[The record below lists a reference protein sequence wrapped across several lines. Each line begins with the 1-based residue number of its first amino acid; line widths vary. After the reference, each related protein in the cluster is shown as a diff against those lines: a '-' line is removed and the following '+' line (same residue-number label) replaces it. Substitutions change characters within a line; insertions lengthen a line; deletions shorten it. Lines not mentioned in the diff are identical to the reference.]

1 MAEAFELYAS
11 FKIDTSGYTQDL
23 NKIRQEMEQFQQE
36 LNSLAIHPT
45 FDGGRFRSEL
55 QQAQQQSTQA
65 TEEIQRLQ
73 QQIQSL
79 QEAADGG
86 GSGDSGGGVLS
97 GFLNRLDVIGDIASG
112 QFLANMAV
120 NGINSIID
128 GVTGSID
135 ESIGLASDL
144 VETQNVVDVTFEDS
158 ASTINKWAQEALNAY
173 GITETKAK
181 QYSSTLGAMLKSMGI
196 ADDKV
201 LQMSMDMAGLAADM
215 ASFYNLDHDTAF
227 EKIRSGISGENEPLK
242 ALGIN
247 MSVANL
253 NAFALEKGMNKA
265 FDKMS
270 QAEQAT
276 LRYQYLLEATKDAQ
290 GDFARTGDSF
300 SNEMRKLQTN
310 LDRIKTEFGKGLLGV
325 VTPAISLLN
334 NVLSDKSYQ
343 YTTAEKIMQER
354 DESIY
359 DAKATYAQS
368 LTIVNSMRNME
379 QESGKAVKAT
389 KAWQEALENLK
400 NVMPGLSQYVDLT
413 SDAIMGNTERI
424 KQYVDTVNGVSLYG
438 AHDTAVTDAQAAVDE
453 TEKQLES
460 LYARRDYLNSLI
472 GGSNAEE
479 VKAAYQD
486 AAESAYSSFVST
498 MSDISDYTFADT
510 LEGFMREAPDGSSQY
525 NDIIRARNG
534 FYSEFH
540 HTFTDL
546 QEDAWEMLTDAM
558 NLQSSDSS
566 AAAGELED
574 VNRQIEETNDKLNEN
589 QTALA
594 RATAEWEAYKRAH
607 PEAEK
612 QVKFNEAIEDE
623 KKALED
629 LKSTVKDV
637 YTYQEDAL
645 KKAQEA
651 YKGVA
656 SGMGYMVTH
665 TQEEMKKLLDTDYSK
680 ENVLSWYGTNAD
692 ALHAYNDALQQAEA
706 SGVDVGIL
714 SGLTTYS
721 RDNDAYL
728 SRLLNL
734 TPEEIKQLNADY
746 QRARDEENAM
756 AETKTRY
763 TLANDETYQSMLST
777 MEKALEA
784 FDQKDA
790 ITAYMA
796 ENDSAF
802 LAGID
807 DIRKTLETEIPGINA
822 LLEQLGLKQIDYE
835 LKDKPWISDF
845 FVRGDADQREE
856 DIAHEK
862 AAPTLKEQAQARR
875 AREQARARS
884 GYADMI
890 EDGLMPD
897 DIKARAQRWNRL
909 VEMKTQEMNDIVD
922 ILEQR
927 MEENQ
932 RQREAEEAEQWN
944 NRATK
949 DMPPLYMMDTIIAN
963 AAHPK
968 FVPNTYIGAPSSE
981 QQEKT
986 TGGNF
991 FSAIESAIDAAK
1003 EIESRT
1009 IQEDFVTQS
1018 IFNALGEMMENY
1030 KESLRNNS
1038 APNIFSNSDGVLFV
1052 QVTNPGEIANAVSG
1066 LPPTTINNTFS
1077 VDGKTVATAVAP
1089 IVNKIIGRGI
1099 RGNLM
1104 EVAR

>member
-11 FKIDTSGYTQDL
+11 FKIDTSGYTQEL

-45 FDGGRFRSEL
+45 FDGGLFRTEL

-79 QEAADGG
+79 QEAADGDSG
-86 GSGDSGGGVLS
+86 GSGGGVLS
-97 GFLNRLDVIGDIASG
+97 GFLSRLDVIGDIASG

-128 GVTGSID
+128 GITGSID

-196 ADDKV
+196 ADDQV

-354 DESIY
+354 DDAIY

-413 SDAIMGNTERI
+413 SDAIMGNTDRI

-472 GGSNAEE
+472 VGSNAEE
-479 VKAAYQD
+479 VKAAYHD
-486 AAESAYSSFVST
+486 VVENAYQSFVRT
-498 MSDISDYTFADT
+498 MAGTNANYTFANTFD
-510 LEGFMREAPDGSSQY
+510 EFFASQY
-525 NDIIRARNG
+525 DEVDRAIRGVGDSSINLFDFGDMQAAAW
-534 FYSEFH
+534 SKLTEAMSLQ
-540 HTFTDL
+540 TF
-546 QEDAWEMLTDAM
+546 
-558 NLQSSDSS
+558 DSS

-594 RATAEWEAYKRAH
+594 RAIAEWEAYKRAH

-612 QVKFNEAIEDE
+612 QVKFNEAVEDE

-629 LKSTVKDV
+629 LKTALKDV
-637 YTYQEDAL
+637 DTYRADTL

-706 SGVDVGIL
+706 AGVDVGIL

-807 DIRKTLETEIPGINA
+807 DIRKTLEEEIPGINA
-822 LLEQLGLKQIDYE
+822 LLEQLGFKQIDYE

-862 AAPTLKEQAQARR
+862 TAPTLKEQAQARR

-963 AAHPK
+963 AARPK

-986 TGGNF
+986 TGGNV

-1018 IFNALGEMMENY
+1018 IFNALGKMMENY
-1030 KESLRNNS
+1030 KESLKNNS

-1052 QVTNPGEIANAVSG
+1052 QVKNPDEIANAVSG

>member
-11 FKIDTSGYTQDL
+11 FKIDTSGYTQEL

-36 LNSLAIHPT
+36 LNSFAVHPT
-45 FDGGRFRSEL
+45 FDGGRFRTEL

-79 QEAADGG
+79 QEAADGDSG
-86 GSGDSGGGVLS
+86 GSGGGVLS
-97 GFLNRLDVIGDIASG
+97 GFLSRLDVIGDIASG

-128 GVTGSID
+128 GITGSID

-196 ADDKV
+196 ADDQV

-227 EKIRSGISGENEPLK
+227 EKIRSGISGETEPLK

-343 YTTAEKIMQER
+343 YKDAEKIYTER
-354 DESIY
+354 NQALF
-359 DAKATYAQS
+359 DAQATYAES
-368 LTIVNSMRNME
+368 MTIVNAMRNME
-379 QESGKAVKAT
+379 DESGEAIKST
-389 KAWQEALENLK
+389 DAWRLAIEELI
-400 NVMPGLSQYVDLT
+400 NVMPGLAQYVDLT
-413 SDAIMGNTERI
+413 SDAIIGNTESI
-424 KQYVDTVNGVSLYG
+424 NQYVDAVNGVSQYA
-438 AHDTAVTDAQAAVDE
+438 AHENAVNDAAALVDAD
-453 TEKQLES
+453 KQELAKLNAYNQYLQSIIDSAES
-460 LYARRDYLNSLI
+460 GTI
-472 GGSNAEE
+472 KAER
-479 VKAAYQD
+479 KAAL
-486 AAESAYSSFVST
+486 ERAYEYFKST
-498 MSDISDYTFADT
+498 VPNLAFADT
-510 LEGFMREAPDGSSQY
+510 WEEFTKSSPGNPSQY
-525 NDIIRARNG
+525 TQQQNVQKGLKREYGYYQLTGTAADAWNQLMEAEEAYNNPSAYYIAQQQENQKQIEA
-534 FYSEFH
+534 
-540 HTFTDL
+540 TTQKL
-546 QEDAWEMLTDAM
+546 QEDTKAY
-558 NLQSSDSS
+558 
-566 AAAGELED
+566 
-574 VNRQIEETNDKLNEN
+574 ND
-589 QTALA
+589 
-594 RATAEWEAYKRAH
+594 ATAAQNDFVESN
-607 PEAEK
+607 EK
-612 QVKFNEAIEDE
+612 AKKQYDFDKAVKDE

-629 LKSTVKDV
+629 LKTALKDV
-637 YTYQEDAL
+637 ETYRADTL

-706 SGVDVGIL
+706 AGVDVGIL

-728 SRLLNL
+728 TRLLNL

-763 TLANDETYQSMLST
+763 TLADDETYQAMLETVQKS
-777 MEKALEA
+777 LEA
-784 FDQKDA
+784 FQQA
-790 ITAYMA
+790 ETITAYME
-796 ENDSAF
+796 ENDSAL

-807 DIRKTLETEIPGINA
+807 KMKETLESELPGINA
-822 LLEQLGLKQIDYE
+822 LLEKYGFGVQLSDLTPKYRTDYSTNETHYDFLGDISTGKGRAADAPLAVGGHLVEYWAPNPETNPQELADVLAALEAKQKENQKVREGNGYWDKVQEAADKAYE
-835 LKDKPWISDF
+835 NRKQVAKNLTFI
-845 FVRGDADQREE
+845 REMHTTFE
-856 DIAHEK
+856 TMQENYLTA
-862 AAPTLKEQAQARR
+862 LKE
-875 AREQARARS
+875 
-884 GYADMI
+884 
-890 EDGLMPD
+890 
-897 DIKARAQRWNRL
+897 
-909 VEMKTQEMNDIVD
+909 
-922 ILEQR
+922 
-927 MEENQ
+927 
-932 RQREAEEAEQWN
+932 
-944 NRATK
+944 
-949 DMPPLYMMDTIIAN
+949 
-963 AAHPK
+963 
-968 FVPNTYIGAPSSE
+968 
-981 QQEKT
+981 
-986 TGGNF
+986 
-991 FSAIESAIDAAK
+991 
-1003 EIESRT
+1003 RT
-1009 IQEDFVTQS
+1009 
-1018 IFNALGEMMENY
+1018 
-1030 KESLRNNS
+1030 
-1038 APNIFSNSDGVLFV
+1038 APNITNNENGVLW
-1052 QVTNPGEIANAVSG
+1052 TRIENPADIAKAVSG
-1066 LPPTTINNTFS
+1066 LPPMTIQNNFS
-1077 VDGKTVATAVAP
+1077 VDGKMIATAIAP
-1089 IVNKIIGRGI
+1089 YVNSAIGGTI
-1099 RGNLM
+1099 RSNLM
-1104 EVAR
+1104 FTKWGD

>member
-1 MAEAFELYAS
+1 
-11 FKIDTSGYTQDL
+11 
-23 NKIRQEMEQFQQE
+23 
-36 LNSLAIHPT
+36 
-45 FDGGRFRSEL
+45 
-55 QQAQQQSTQA
+55 
-65 TEEIQRLQ
+65 
-73 QQIQSL
+73 
-79 QEAADGG
+79 
-86 GSGDSGGGVLS
+86 
-97 GFLNRLDVIGDIASG
+97 
-112 QFLANMAV
+112 
-120 NGINSIID
+120 
-128 GVTGSID
+128 
-135 ESIGLASDL
+135 
-144 VETQNVVDVTFEDS
+144 
-158 ASTINKWAQEALNAY
+158 
-173 GITETKAK
+173 
-181 QYSSTLGAMLKSMGI
+181 
-196 ADDKV
+196 
-201 LQMSMDMAGLAADM
+201 
-215 ASFYNLDHDTAF
+215 
-227 EKIRSGISGENEPLK
+227 
-242 ALGIN
+242 

-379 QESGKAVKAT
+379 QESGEAVKAT

-472 GGSNAEE
+472 VGSNTEE
-479 VKAAYQD
+479 VKSAYHDVVENAYQ
-486 AAESAYSSFVST
+486 SFVRT
-498 MSDISDYTFADT
+498 MAGTNANYTFANTFD
-510 LEGFMREAPDGSSQY
+510 EFFASQY
-525 NDIIRARNG
+525 DEVDKAIRGVGDSSINLFDFGDMQAAAW
-534 FYSEFH
+534 SKLTEAMSLQ
-540 HTFTDL
+540 TF
-546 QEDAWEMLTDAM
+546 
-558 NLQSSDSS
+558 DSS
-566 AAAGELED
+566 AAAGELEE

-607 PEAEK
+607 PEAEE

-645 KKAQEA
+645 KKMQKS

-656 SGMGYMVTH
+656 SGFGFMVKH
-665 TQEEMKKLLDTDYSK
+665 TRDEMQELL
-680 ENVLSWYGTNAD
+680 N
-692 ALHAYNDALQQAEA
+692 
-706 SGVDVGIL
+706 
-714 SGLTTYS
+714 TTYS
-721 RDNDAYL
+721 EENVMGWWEQNANVLEEYNAQLREARDAGLDTGIIEGLLTYSTENEATLARYLDMARNNPDA
-728 SRLLNL
+728 
-734 TPEEIKQLNADY
+734 IAALNAKY
-746 QRARDEENAM
+746 ARVRAAENDSA
-756 AETKTRY
+756 AFATEI

-784 FDQKDA
+784 FDQKDEIA
-790 ITAYMA
+790 AYMA
-796 ENDSAF
+796 ENNNSL

-807 DIRKTLETEIPGINA
+807 KMRKTLEAEIPRINA
-822 LLEQLGLKQIDYE
+822 LLEQLWFKQIDYKI
-835 LKDKPWISDF
+835 KDKPWVHDYGGA
-845 FVRGDADQREE
+845 RAGYADLFADVAKDKNAFNKDE
-856 DIAHEK
+856 AK
-862 AAPTLKEQAQARR
+862 ALHAIK
-875 AREQARARS
+875 ARARS

-932 RQREAEEAEQWN
+932 RQLEAEEAEQWN

-968 FVPNTYIGAPSSE
+968 FVPNTYIGTPSSE

-986 TGGNF
+986 TGGNV

-1052 QVTNPGEIANAVSG
+1052 QVTNPDEIANAVSG

-1077 VDGKTVATAVAP
+1077 VDGKTVATEVAP

>member
-1 MAEAFELYAS
+1 
-11 FKIDTSGYTQDL
+11 
-23 NKIRQEMEQFQQE
+23 
-36 LNSLAIHPT
+36 
-45 FDGGRFRSEL
+45 
-55 QQAQQQSTQA
+55 
-65 TEEIQRLQ
+65 
-73 QQIQSL
+73 
-79 QEAADGG
+79 
-86 GSGDSGGGVLS
+86 
-97 GFLNRLDVIGDIASG
+97 
-112 QFLANMAV
+112 
-120 NGINSIID
+120 
-128 GVTGSID
+128 
-135 ESIGLASDL
+135 
-144 VETQNVVDVTFEDS
+144 
-158 ASTINKWAQEALNAY
+158 
-173 GITETKAK
+173 
-181 QYSSTLGAMLKSMGI
+181 
-196 ADDKV
+196 
-201 LQMSMDMAGLAADM
+201 
-215 ASFYNLDHDTAF
+215 
-227 EKIRSGISGENEPLK
+227 
-242 ALGIN
+242 

-379 QESGKAVKAT
+379 QESGEAVKAT

-472 GGSNAEE
+472 VGSNAEE
-479 VKAAYQD
+479 VKAAYHD
-486 AAESAYSSFVST
+486 VVENAYQSFVRT
-498 MSDISDYTFADT
+498 MAGTNANYTFANTFD
-510 LEGFMREAPDGSSQY
+510 EFFASQY
-525 NDIIRARNG
+525 DEVDRAIRGVGDSSINLFDFGDMQAAAW
-534 FYSEFH
+534 SKLTEAMSLQ
-540 HTFTDL
+540 TF
-546 QEDAWEMLTDAM
+546 
-558 NLQSSDSS
+558 DSS

-574 VNRQIEETNDKLNEN
+574 VNRQIEETNDKLSEN

-607 PEAEK
+607 PEAEE

-623 KKALED
+623 KKALDD
-629 LKSTVKDV
+629 LKTALKDV
-637 YTYQEDAL
+637 DTYRADTL

-763 TLANDETYQSMLST
+763 TLADDETYQAMLETVQKS
-777 MEKALEA
+777 LEA
-784 FDQKDA
+784 FDQKDE

-796 ENDSAF
+796 ENNSAF

-807 DIRKTLETEIPGINA
+807 DMKQTLVKEIPQINA
-822 LLEQLGLKQIDYE
+822 LLKILGFNNKIETKIHEWTTDFSQNETPYDFLGDISTGKGRAANVPLAVGGHLMEYWAPNPETNPQELADVLAALEAKQKENQKVREGNGFWDKAQEAADKAYE
-835 LKDKPWISDF
+835 NRKQVAENLTFI
-845 FVRGDADQREE
+845 REMHTTFE
-856 DIAHEK
+856 TMQENYLTA
-862 AAPTLKEQAQARR
+862 LKER
-875 AREQARARS
+875 
-884 GYADMI
+884 
-890 EDGLMPD
+890 
-897 DIKARAQRWNRL
+897 K
-909 VEMKTQEMNDIVD
+909 
-922 ILEQR
+922 
-927 MEENQ
+927 
-932 RQREAEEAEQWN
+932 
-944 NRATK
+944 
-949 DMPPLYMMDTIIAN
+949 
-963 AAHPK
+963 
-968 FVPNTYIGAPSSE
+968 
-981 QQEKT
+981 
-986 TGGNF
+986 
-991 FSAIESAIDAAK
+991 
-1003 EIESRT
+1003 
-1009 IQEDFVTQS
+1009 
-1018 IFNALGEMMENY
+1018 
-1030 KESLRNNS
+1030 
-1038 APNIFSNSDGVLFV
+1038 APNITNNENGVLWV
-1052 QVTNPGEIANAVSG
+1052 RIENPADVAKAVSG
-1066 LPPTTINNTFS
+1066 LPPTTIQNNFS
-1077 VDGKTVATAVAP
+1077 VDGKMIATAIAP
-1089 IVNKIIGRGI
+1089 YVNSAIGGTI
-1099 RGNLM
+1099 RSNLM
-1104 EVAR
+1104 FTKWGD

>member
-1 MAEAFELYAS
+1 
-11 FKIDTSGYTQDL
+11 
-23 NKIRQEMEQFQQE
+23 
-36 LNSLAIHPT
+36 
-45 FDGGRFRSEL
+45 
-55 QQAQQQSTQA
+55 
-65 TEEIQRLQ
+65 
-73 QQIQSL
+73 
-79 QEAADGG
+79 
-86 GSGDSGGGVLS
+86 
-97 GFLNRLDVIGDIASG
+97 
-112 QFLANMAV
+112 
-120 NGINSIID
+120 
-128 GVTGSID
+128 
-135 ESIGLASDL
+135 
-144 VETQNVVDVTFEDS
+144 
-158 ASTINKWAQEALNAY
+158 
-173 GITETKAK
+173 
-181 QYSSTLGAMLKSMGI
+181 
-196 ADDKV
+196 
-201 LQMSMDMAGLAADM
+201 
-215 ASFYNLDHDTAF
+215 
-227 EKIRSGISGENEPLK
+227 
-242 ALGIN
+242 

-354 DESIY
+354 DDAIY

-368 LTIVNSMRNME
+368 LTIVNSMRSME
-379 QESGKAVKAT
+379 QESGEAVKAT

-413 SDAIMGNTERI
+413 SDAIKGNTEKI

-472 GGSNAEE
+472 AGSNAEE
-479 VKAAYQD
+479 VKAAYHD
-486 AAESAYSSFVST
+486 VVESAYQSFVRT
-498 MSDISDYTFADT
+498 MAGTNANYTFANTFD
-510 LEGFMREAPDGSSQY
+510 EFFASQY
-525 NDIIRARNG
+525 DEVDRAIRG
-534 FYSEFH
+534 VG
-540 HTFTDL
+540 
-546 QEDAWEMLTDAM
+546 
-558 NLQSSDSS
+558 DSS
-566 AAAGELED
+566 INLFDFGDMQAAAWSKLTEAMSLQTFDSSSAAGELED
-574 VNRQIEETNDKLNEN
+574 VNRQIEETNDKLSEN

-607 PEAEK
+607 PEAEE
-612 QVKFNEAIEDE
+612 QVKFNGAIEDE

-629 LKSTVKDV
+629 LKTAMKDV
-637 YTYQEDAL
+637 DTYRADTL

-706 SGVDVGIL
+706 AGVDVGIL

-756 AETKTRY
+756 AETKTR
-763 TLANDETYQSMLST
+763 LALADDETYQAMLKTVQKS
-777 MEKALEA
+777 LEA
-784 FDQKDA
+784 FEQKDA
-790 ITAYMA
+790 IAAYMA
-796 ENDSAF
+796 ENKNAF

-807 DIRKTLETEIPGINA
+807 ELKKALEEELPGINE
-822 LLEQLGLKQIDYE
+822 LLEKYGFVKIKNDFE
-835 LKDKPWISDF
+835 KKPWVHDF
-845 FVRGDADQREE
+845 GGAREGYADMF
-856 DIAHEK
+856 DDVANDK
-862 AAPTLKEQAQARR
+862 NAFSKEQAKALHAIEARS
-875 AREQARARS
+875 RS

-909 VEMKTQEMNDIVD
+909 VEMKTQEMNDIVG

-932 RQREAEEAEQWN
+932 RQRGEEEAA
-944 NRATK
+944 R
-949 DMPPLYMMDTIIAN
+949 
-963 AAHPK
+963 
-968 FVPNTYIGAPSSE
+968 
-981 QQEKT
+981 
-986 TGGNF
+986 
-991 FSAIESAIDAAK
+991 AAK
-1003 EIESRT
+1003 EAR
-1009 IQEDFVTQS
+1009 D
-1018 IFNALGEMMENY
+1018 NALPKTWSDLSPIISTDEFKNA
-1030 KESLRNNS
+1030 ESYEPVSNEKT
-1038 APNIFSNSDGVLFV
+1038 NIFAVPKTNKQEGSHFETFDEYRTRTMLDNSRVMQD
-1052 QVTNPGEIANAVSG
+1052 
-1066 LPPTTINNTFS
+1066 TINSMVETFKMTTQQSQTTQEVTISNPQDLAAYLQQPVTVVNNFS
-1077 VDGKTVATAVAP
+1077 VDGTSVATVIAP
-1089 IVNKIIGRGI
+1089 IVNKTIGRGI

>member
-1 MAEAFELYAS
+1 
-11 FKIDTSGYTQDL
+11 
-23 NKIRQEMEQFQQE
+23 
-36 LNSLAIHPT
+36 
-45 FDGGRFRSEL
+45 
-55 QQAQQQSTQA
+55 
-65 TEEIQRLQ
+65 
-73 QQIQSL
+73 
-79 QEAADGG
+79 
-86 GSGDSGGGVLS
+86 
-97 GFLNRLDVIGDIASG
+97 
-112 QFLANMAV
+112 
-120 NGINSIID
+120 
-128 GVTGSID
+128 
-135 ESIGLASDL
+135 
-144 VETQNVVDVTFEDS
+144 
-158 ASTINKWAQEALNAY
+158 
-173 GITETKAK
+173 
-181 QYSSTLGAMLKSMGI
+181 
-196 ADDKV
+196 
-201 LQMSMDMAGLAADM
+201 
-215 ASFYNLDHDTAF
+215 
-227 EKIRSGISGENEPLK
+227 
-242 ALGIN
+242 

-354 DESIY
+354 DDAIY

-379 QESGKAVKAT
+379 QESGEAVKAT

-472 GGSNAEE
+472 VGSNAEE
-479 VKAAYQD
+479 VKAAYHD
-486 AAESAYSSFVST
+486 VVENAYQSFVRT
-498 MSDISDYTFADT
+498 MAETNANYTFANTFD
-510 LEGFMREAPDGSSQY
+510 EFFASQY
-525 NDIIRARNG
+525 DEVDRAIRGVGDSSINLFDFGDMQAAAW
-534 FYSEFH
+534 SKLTEAMSLQ
-540 HTFTDL
+540 TF
-546 QEDAWEMLTDAM
+546 
-558 NLQSSDSS
+558 DSS
-566 AAAGELED
+566 AAAGELEE

-594 RATAEWEAYKRAH
+594 RATAEFEAYKRAH
-607 PEAEK
+607 PEAEE

-629 LKSTVKDV
+629 LKTALKDV
-637 YTYQEDAL
+637 DTYRADTL

-706 SGVDVGIL
+706 AGVDVGIL

-763 TLANDETYQSMLST
+763 TLADDETYQAMLETVQKS
-777 MEKALEA
+777 LEA
-784 FDQKDA
+784 FEQKDEIA
-790 ITAYMA
+790 AYMA
-796 ENDSAF
+796 ENNSAV
-802 LAGID
+802 LAGINTM
-807 DIRKTLETEIPGINA
+807 RETLEAEIPGINA
-822 LLEQLGLKQIDYE
+822 LLEQLGFKQIDYE

-862 AAPTLKEQAQARR
+862 TAPTLKEQAQARR

-909 VEMKTQEMNDIVD
+909 VEMKTQGMNDIVD

-986 TGGNF
+986 TGGNV

-1052 QVTNPGEIANAVSG
+1052 QVTNPDEIANAVSG

-1077 VDGKTVATAVAP
+1077 VDGKTVATEVAP

>member
-1 MAEAFELYAS
+1 
-11 FKIDTSGYTQDL
+11 
-23 NKIRQEMEQFQQE
+23 
-36 LNSLAIHPT
+36 
-45 FDGGRFRSEL
+45 
-55 QQAQQQSTQA
+55 
-65 TEEIQRLQ
+65 
-73 QQIQSL
+73 
-79 QEAADGG
+79 
-86 GSGDSGGGVLS
+86 
-97 GFLNRLDVIGDIASG
+97 
-112 QFLANMAV
+112 
-120 NGINSIID
+120 
-128 GVTGSID
+128 
-135 ESIGLASDL
+135 
-144 VETQNVVDVTFEDS
+144 
-158 ASTINKWAQEALNAY
+158 
-173 GITETKAK
+173 
-181 QYSSTLGAMLKSMGI
+181 
-196 ADDKV
+196 
-201 LQMSMDMAGLAADM
+201 
-215 ASFYNLDHDTAF
+215 
-227 EKIRSGISGENEPLK
+227 
-242 ALGIN
+242 

-354 DESIY
+354 DDAIY

-368 LTIVNSMRNME
+368 LTIVNSMRSME
-379 QESGKAVKAT
+379 QESGEAVKAT

-413 SDAIMGNTERI
+413 SDAIKGNTEKI

-472 GGSNAEE
+472 AGGNAEE

-486 AAESAYSSFVST
+486 VVESAYQSFVRT
-498 MSDISDYTFADT
+498 MAGTNANYTFANTFD
-510 LEGFMREAPDGSSQY
+510 EFFASQY
-525 NDIIRARNG
+525 DEVDRAIRGVGDSSINLFDFGDMQAAAW
-534 FYSEFH
+534 SKLTEAMSLQ
-540 HTFTDL
+540 TF
-546 QEDAWEMLTDAM
+546 
-558 NLQSSDSS
+558 DSS

-594 RATAEWEAYKRAH
+594 RATSEWEAYKRAH
-607 PEAEK
+607 PEAEE
-612 QVKFNEAIEDE
+612 QVKFNEAIEDQ

-629 LKSTVKDV
+629 LKTALGDLE
-637 YTYQEDAL
+637 TYQADTLAKMEKSYRGL
-645 KKAQEA
+645 
-651 YKGVA
+651 A
-656 SGMGYMVTH
+656 SGLGFMVTH
-665 TQEEMKKLLDTDYSK
+665 TEAEFDKLVSGKYSEK
-680 ENVLSWYGTNAD
+680 NVMGWFENNAES
-692 ALHAYNDALQQAEA
+692 LKAYNDALEQAKEA
-706 SGVDVGIL
+706 GYDPGIL
-714 SGLTTYS
+714 AQIAKYS
-721 RDNDAYL
+721 TENDALLARYL
-728 SRLLNL
+728 SVADD
-734 TPEEIKQLNADY
+734 PEKVKKINAGY
-746 QRARDEENAM
+746 QATIAEENRSAQIATDFEMASDEKYQSLVKIAEQYVELYNQSSEITSAM
-756 AETKTRY
+756 AKNKNAF
-763 TLANDETYQSMLST
+763 LGGIDDLK
-777 MEKALEA
+777 KALE
-784 FDQKDA
+784 
-790 ITAYMA
+790 
-796 ENDSAF
+796 EE
-802 LAGID
+802 L
-807 DIRKTLETEIPGINA
+807 PGINE
-822 LLEQLGLKQIDYE
+822 LLEKYGFVKIKNDFE
-835 LKDKPWISDF
+835 KKPWVHDF
-845 FVRGDADQREE
+845 GGAREGYADMF
-856 DIAHEK
+856 DDVANDK
-862 AAPTLKEQAQARR
+862 NAFSKEQAKALHAIEARS
-875 AREQARARS
+875 RS

-932 RQREAEEAEQWN
+932 RQLEAEEAA
-944 NRATK
+944 RAAKEARDNALPKTWS
-949 DMPPLYMMDTIIAN
+949 DLSPII
-963 AAHPK
+963 
-968 FVPNTYIGAPSSE
+968 SSE
-981 QQEKT
+981 EFQNAESYETVSNEKT
-986 TGGNF
+986 TGGNI

-1009 IQEDFVTQS
+1009 IQEGFVTQS
-1018 IFNALGEMMENY
+1018 IFNTLGEMMENY
-1030 KESLRNNS
+1030 KESLKNNS
-1038 APNIFSNSDGVLFV
+1038 APNIFNNGDGVLFV
-1052 QVTNPGEIANAVSG
+1052 QVTNPDEIANAVSG

>member
-1 MAEAFELYAS
+1 
-11 FKIDTSGYTQDL
+11 
-23 NKIRQEMEQFQQE
+23 
-36 LNSLAIHPT
+36 
-45 FDGGRFRSEL
+45 
-55 QQAQQQSTQA
+55 
-65 TEEIQRLQ
+65 
-73 QQIQSL
+73 
-79 QEAADGG
+79 
-86 GSGDSGGGVLS
+86 
-97 GFLNRLDVIGDIASG
+97 
-112 QFLANMAV
+112 
-120 NGINSIID
+120 
-128 GVTGSID
+128 
-135 ESIGLASDL
+135 
-144 VETQNVVDVTFEDS
+144 
-158 ASTINKWAQEALNAY
+158 
-173 GITETKAK
+173 
-181 QYSSTLGAMLKSMGI
+181 
-196 ADDKV
+196 
-201 LQMSMDMAGLAADM
+201 
-215 ASFYNLDHDTAF
+215 
-227 EKIRSGISGENEPLK
+227 
-242 ALGIN
+242 

-343 YTTAEKIMQER
+343 YKDAEKIYTER
-354 DESIY
+354 NQALF
-359 DAKATYAQS
+359 DAQATYAES
-368 LTIVNSMRNME
+368 MTIVNAMRNME
-379 QESGKAVKAT
+379 DESGEAIKST
-389 KAWQEALENLK
+389 DAWRLAIEELI
-400 NVMPGLSQYVDLT
+400 NVMPGLAQYVDLT
-413 SDAIMGNTERI
+413 SDAIIGNTESI
-424 KQYVDTVNGVSLYG
+424 NQYVDAVNGVSQYA
-438 AHDTAVTDAQAAVDE
+438 AHENAVNDAAALVDAD
-453 TEKQLES
+453 KQELAKLNAYNQYLQSIIDSAES
-460 LYARRDYLNSLI
+460 GTI
-472 GGSNAEE
+472 KAER
-479 VKAAYQD
+479 KAAL
-486 AAESAYSSFVST
+486 ERAYEYFKST
-498 MSDISDYTFADT
+498 VPNLAFADT
-510 LEGFMREAPDGSSQY
+510 WEEFTKSSPGNPSQY
-525 NDIIRARNG
+525 TQQQNVQKGLKREYGYYQLTGTAADAWNQLMEAKESYNNPSAYYIAQQQENQKQIEA
-534 FYSEFH
+534 
-540 HTFTDL
+540 TTQKL
-546 QEDAWEMLTDAM
+546 QEDTKAY
-558 NLQSSDSS
+558 
-566 AAAGELED
+566 
-574 VNRQIEETNDKLNEN
+574 ND
-589 QTALA
+589 
-594 RATAEWEAYKRAH
+594 ATAAQNDFVESN
-607 PEAEK
+607 EK
-612 QVKFNEAIEDE
+612 AKKQYDFDKAVEDE

-629 LKSTVKDV
+629 LKTALKDV
-637 YTYQEDAL
+637 ETYRADTL

-665 TQEEMKKLLDTDYSK
+665 TRAEMDKLLATDYSK

-706 SGVDVGIL
+706 AGVDVGIL

-763 TLANDETYQSMLST
+763 TLADDETYQAMLETVQKS
-777 MEKALEA
+777 LEA
-784 FDQKDA
+784 FEQKDA
-790 ITAYMA
+790 IAAYMA
-796 ENDSAF
+796 ENNSAV
-802 LAGID
+802 LAGINTM
-807 DIRKTLETEIPGINA
+807 RETLEAEIPGINA
-822 LLEQLGLKQIDYE
+822 LLEQLGFKQIDYE
-835 LKDKPWISDF
+835 LEDKPWISDF

-862 AAPTLKEQAQARR
+862 TAPTLKEQAQARR
-875 AREQARARS
+875 
-884 GYADMI
+884 
-890 EDGLMPD
+890 
-897 DIKARAQRWNRL
+897 ARAQRWNRL

-986 TGGNF
+986 TGGNV

-1018 IFNALGEMMENY
+1018 IFNAFGEMMENY

-1052 QVTNPGEIANAVSG
+1052 QVTNPDEIANAVSG

-1077 VDGKTVATAVAP
+1077 VDGKTVATEVAP

>member
-11 FKIDTSGYTQDL
+11 FKIDTSGYTQEL

-45 FDGGRFRSEL
+45 FDGGRFRTEL

-65 TEEIQRLQ
+65 TEEIKRLQ

-79 QEAADGG
+79 QEAAED
-86 GSGDSGGGVLS
+86 SGDDSKNSITGL
-97 GFLNRLDVIGDIASG
+97 LKRIGIVGEIASG
-112 QFLANMAV
+112 QFLGNMFV
-120 NGINSIID
+120 NGVNTVID
-128 GVTGSID
+128 GVTGSIS
-135 ESIGLASDL
+135 ESIELASDL
-144 VETQNVVDVTFEDS
+144 TETQNVVDVTFEDS

-196 ADDKV
+196 ADDQV

-227 EKIRSGISGENEPLK
+227 EKIRSGISGETEPLK

-379 QESGKAVKAT
+379 QESGEAVKAT

-472 GGSNAEE
+472 VGSNTEE

-574 VNRQIEETNDKLNEN
+574 VNRQIEETNDKLSEN

-629 LKSTVKDV
+629 LKTALKDV
-637 YTYQEDAL
+637 DTYRADTL

-665 TQEEMKKLLDTDYSK
+665 TQEEMDKLLATDYSK

-706 SGVDVGIL
+706 SGVDIGIL

-763 TLANDETYQSMLST
+763 TLADDETYQAMLETVKKS
-777 MEKALEA
+777 LEA
-784 FDQKDA
+784 FQQA
-790 ITAYMA
+790 ETITAYME
-796 ENDSAF
+796 ENDSAH

-807 DIRKTLETEIPGINA
+807 KMKETLESELPGINA
-822 LLEQLGLKQIDYE
+822 LLEKYGFGVQLSDLTPKYRTDYSTNKTPYDFLGDISTGKGRAANAPLAVGGHLVKYWAPNPETNPQELADVLAALEAKQ
-835 LKDKPWISDF
+835 
-845 FVRGDADQREE
+845 
-856 DIAHEK
+856 
-862 AAPTLKEQAQARR
+862 
-875 AREQARARS
+875 
-884 GYADMI
+884 
-890 EDGLMPD
+890 
-897 DIKARAQRWNRL
+897 
-909 VEMKTQEMNDIVD
+909 
-922 ILEQR
+922 
-927 MEENQ
+927 EENQ
-932 RQREAEEAEQWN
+932 KVREGNGYWDKAKEAADKAYENRKQVAENLTFIREMHTTFETMQENYLTALKE
-944 NRATK
+944 RK
-949 DMPPLYMMDTIIAN
+949 
-963 AAHPK
+963 
-968 FVPNTYIGAPSSE
+968 VPNIT
-981 QQEKT
+981 
-986 TGGNF
+986 
-991 FSAIESAIDAAK
+991 
-1003 EIESRT
+1003 
-1009 IQEDFVTQS
+1009 
-1018 IFNALGEMMENY
+1018 
-1030 KESLRNNS
+1030 NNE
-1038 APNIFSNSDGVLFV
+1038 DGVLWV
-1052 QVTNPGEIANAVSG
+1052 RIENPADVAKAVSG
-1066 LPPTTINNTFS
+1066 LPPTTIQNNFS
-1077 VDGKTVATAVAP
+1077 VDGKMIATAIAP
-1089 IVNKIIGRGI
+1089 YVNSAIGGTI
-1099 RGNLM
+1099 RSNLM
-1104 EVAR
+1104 FTKWGD

>member
-1 MAEAFELYAS
+1 
-11 FKIDTSGYTQDL
+11 
-23 NKIRQEMEQFQQE
+23 
-36 LNSLAIHPT
+36 
-45 FDGGRFRSEL
+45 
-55 QQAQQQSTQA
+55 
-65 TEEIQRLQ
+65 
-73 QQIQSL
+73 
-79 QEAADGG
+79 
-86 GSGDSGGGVLS
+86 
-97 GFLNRLDVIGDIASG
+97 
-112 QFLANMAV
+112 
-120 NGINSIID
+120 
-128 GVTGSID
+128 
-135 ESIGLASDL
+135 
-144 VETQNVVDVTFEDS
+144 
-158 ASTINKWAQEALNAY
+158 
-173 GITETKAK
+173 
-181 QYSSTLGAMLKSMGI
+181 
-196 ADDKV
+196 
-201 LQMSMDMAGLAADM
+201 
-215 ASFYNLDHDTAF
+215 
-227 EKIRSGISGENEPLK
+227 
-242 ALGIN
+242 

-265 FDKMS
+265 FDKMT

-379 QESGKAVKAT
+379 QESGEAVKAT

-472 GGSNAEE
+472 VGSNAEE
-479 VKAAYQD
+479 VKAAYHD
-486 AAESAYSSFVST
+486 VVENAYQSFVRT
-498 MSDISDYTFADT
+498 MAGTNANYTFANTFD
-510 LEGFMREAPDGSSQY
+510 EFFASQY
-525 NDIIRARNG
+525 DEVDRAIRGVGDSSINLFDFGDMQAAAW
-534 FYSEFH
+534 SKLTEAMSLQ
-540 HTFTDL
+540 TF
-546 QEDAWEMLTDAM
+546 
-558 NLQSSDSS
+558 DSS
-566 AAAGELED
+566 AAAGELEE

-607 PEAEK
+607 PEAEE

-645 KKAQEA
+645 KKMQKS

-656 SGMGYMVTH
+656 SGFGFMVKH
-665 TQEEMKKLLDTDYSK
+665 TRDEMQELL
-680 ENVLSWYGTNAD
+680 N
-692 ALHAYNDALQQAEA
+692 
-706 SGVDVGIL
+706 
-714 SGLTTYS
+714 TTYS
-721 RDNDAYL
+721 EENVMGWWEQNANVLEEYNAQLREARDAGLDTGIIEGLLTYSTENEATLARYLDMARNNPDA
-728 SRLLNL
+728 
-734 TPEEIKQLNADY
+734 IAALNAKY
-746 QRARDEENAM
+746 ARVRAAENDSA
-756 AETKTRY
+756 AFATEI

-807 DIRKTLETEIPGINA
+807 KMRKTLEAEIPGINA
-822 LLEQLGLKQIDYE
+822 LLEQLGFKQINYKIKNKPWVHDYGGARAGYAD
-835 LKDKPWISDF
+835 LFADVAKDKNAFNKDE
-845 FVRGDADQREE
+845 A
-856 DIAHEK
+856 K
-862 AAPTLKEQAQARR
+862 ALHAIK
-875 AREQARARS
+875 ARARS

-909 VEMKTQEMNDIVD
+909 VEMKTQGMNDIVD

-1038 APNIFSNSDGVLFV
+1038 APNIFNNSDGVLFV

-1066 LPPTTINNTFS
+1066 RPPTTINNTFS

>member
-1 MAEAFELYAS
+1 MSEAFELYAS
-11 FKIDTSGYTQDL
+11 FKIDTSGYTQEL
-23 NKIRQEMEQFQQE
+23 NKIRQEMQQFQQE
-36 LNSLAIHPT
+36 LNSFAVHPT
-45 FDGGRFRSEL
+45 FDGGRFQMEL

-79 QEAADGG
+79 QQAADG
-86 GSGDSGGGVLS
+86 GDSGGGVLS
-97 GFLNRLDVIGDIASG
+97 GFLSRLDVIGDIASG

-128 GVTGSID
+128 GVTGSIS

-196 ADDKV
+196 ADDQV

-379 QESGKAVKAT
+379 QESGEAVKAT

-413 SDAIMGNTERI
+413 SDAIMGNAERI

-472 GGSNAEE
+472 AGSNAEE
-479 VKAAYQD
+479 VKAAYHD
-486 AAESAYSSFVST
+486 VVESAYQSFVRT
-498 MSDISDYTFADT
+498 MAGTNANYTFANTFD
-510 LEGFMREAPDGSSQY
+510 EFFASQY
-525 NDIIRARNG
+525 DEVDRAIRG
-534 FYSEFH
+534 VG
-540 HTFTDL
+540 
-546 QEDAWEMLTDAM
+546 
-558 NLQSSDSS
+558 DSS
-566 AAAGELED
+566 INLFDFGDMQAAAWSKLTEAMSLQTFDSSSAAGELED
-574 VNRQIEETNDKLNEN
+574 VNRQIEETNDKLSEN

-607 PEAEK
+607 PEAEE
-612 QVKFNEAIEDE
+612 QVKFNGAIEDE

-629 LKSTVKDV
+629 LKTAMKDV
-637 YTYQEDAL
+637 DTYRADTL

-656 SGMGYMVTH
+656 SGRGYMVTH

-706 SGVDVGIL
+706 AGVDVGIL

-756 AETKTRY
+756 AETKTR
-763 TLANDETYQSMLST
+763 LALADDETYQAMLKTVQKS
-777 MEKALEA
+777 LEA
-784 FDQKDA
+784 FEQKDA
-790 ITAYMA
+790 IAAYMA
-796 ENDSAF
+796 ENKNAF

-807 DIRKTLETEIPGINA
+807 DLKKALEEELPGINE
-822 LLEQLGLKQIDYE
+822 LLEKYGFVKIKNDFE
-835 LKDKPWISDF
+835 KKPWVHDF
-845 FVRGDADQREE
+845 GGAREGYADMF
-856 DIAHEK
+856 DDVANDK
-862 AAPTLKEQAQARR
+862 NAFSKEQAKALHAIKARS
-875 AREQARARS
+875 RS

-909 VEMKTQEMNDIVD
+909 VEMKTQEMNDIVG

-932 RQREAEEAEQWN
+932 RQREEEEAA
-944 NRATK
+944 R
-949 DMPPLYMMDTIIAN
+949 
-963 AAHPK
+963 
-968 FVPNTYIGAPSSE
+968 
-981 QQEKT
+981 
-986 TGGNF
+986 
-991 FSAIESAIDAAK
+991 AAK
-1003 EIESRT
+1003 EAR
-1009 IQEDFVTQS
+1009 D
-1018 IFNALGEMMENY
+1018 NALPKTWSDLPPIISTDEFKNA
-1030 KESLRNNS
+1030 ESY
-1038 APNIFSNSDGVLFV
+1038 APVSNEKTNIFALPQTDKQEGSHFETFDEYRTRTMLDNSRVMQD
-1052 QVTNPGEIANAVSG
+1052 
-1066 LPPTTINNTFS
+1066 TINSMVEAFKMTTQQSQTTQEVTISNPQDLAAYLQQPVTVVNNFS
-1077 VDGKTVATAVAP
+1077 VDGTSVATVIAP

>member
-11 FKIDTSGYTQDL
+11 FKIDTSGYTQEL

-45 FDGGRFRSEL
+45 FDGGRFRTEL

-65 TEEIQRLQ
+65 TEEIKRLQ

-79 QEAADGG
+79 QEAAED
-86 GSGDSGGGVLS
+86 SGDDSKNSITGL
-97 GFLNRLDVIGDIASG
+97 LKRIGIVGEIASG
-112 QFLANMAV
+112 QFLGNMFV
-120 NGINSIID
+120 NGVNTVID
-128 GVTGSID
+128 GVTGSIS

-196 ADDKV
+196 ADDQV

-227 EKIRSGISGENEPLK
+227 EKIRSGISGETEPLK

-379 QESGKAVKAT
+379 QESGEAVKAT

-472 GGSNAEE
+472 VGSNTEE

-594 RATAEWEAYKRAH
+594 RATAEREAYKSAH
-607 PEAEK
+607 PEAEE
-612 QVKFNEAIEDE
+612 QVKFNAAVEDE

-629 LKSTVKDV
+629 LKTALKDV
-637 YTYQEDAL
+637 ETYRADTL
-645 KKAQEA
+645 KKAQES

-665 TQEEMKKLLDTDYSK
+665 TQAEMDKLLATDYSK

-706 SGVDVGIL
+706 AGVDVGIL

-763 TLANDETYQSMLST
+763 ALADDETYQAMLETVQKS
-777 MEKALEA
+777 LEA
-784 FDQKDA
+784 FDQKDE

-796 ENDSAF
+796 ENNSAF

-807 DIRKTLETEIPGINA
+807 DMKQTLEKEIPQINA
-822 LLEQLGLKQIDYE
+822 LLKILGFNNKIETKIHEWTTDYSQNETPYDFLGDISTGKGRAANAPLAVGGHLVKYRAPNPETNPQEHADVLAALEAKQ
-835 LKDKPWISDF
+835 
-845 FVRGDADQREE
+845 
-856 DIAHEK
+856 
-862 AAPTLKEQAQARR
+862 
-875 AREQARARS
+875 
-884 GYADMI
+884 
-890 EDGLMPD
+890 
-897 DIKARAQRWNRL
+897 
-909 VEMKTQEMNDIVD
+909 
-922 ILEQR
+922 
-927 MEENQ
+927 EENQ
-932 RQREAEEAEQWN
+932 KVREGNGYWDKAKEAADKAYENRKQVAENWTFIREMHTTFETMQENYLTALKE
-944 NRATK
+944 RK
-949 DMPPLYMMDTIIAN
+949 
-963 AAHPK
+963 
-968 FVPNTYIGAPSSE
+968 VPNIT
-981 QQEKT
+981 
-986 TGGNF
+986 
-991 FSAIESAIDAAK
+991 
-1003 EIESRT
+1003 
-1009 IQEDFVTQS
+1009 
-1018 IFNALGEMMENY
+1018 
-1030 KESLRNNS
+1030 NNE
-1038 APNIFSNSDGVLFV
+1038 DGVLWV
-1052 QVTNPGEIANAVSG
+1052 RIENPADVAKAVSG
-1066 LPPTTINNTFS
+1066 LPPTTIQNNFS
-1077 VDGKTVATAVAP
+1077 VDGKMIATAIAP
-1089 IVNKIIGRGI
+1089 YVNSAIGGTI
-1099 RGNLM
+1099 RSNLM
-1104 EVAR
+1104 FTKWGD

>member
-11 FKIDTSGYTQDL
+11 FKIDTSGYTQEL
-23 NKIRQEMEQFQQE
+23 NKIRQEMQQFQQE
-36 LNSLAIHPT
+36 LNSFAIHPT
-45 FDGGRFRSEL
+45 FDGGRFQMEL

-79 QEAADGG
+79 QQAADG
-86 GSGDSGGGVLS
+86 GDSGGGVLS
-97 GFLNRLDVIGDIASG
+97 GFLSRLDVIGDIASG

-144 VETQNVVDVTFEDS
+144 KETQNVVDVTFEDS

-196 ADDKV
+196 ADDQV

-334 NVLSDKSYQ
+334 NALSDKSYQ

-379 QESGKAVKAT
+379 QESGEAVKAT

-413 SDAIMGNTERI
+413 SDAIMGNAERI

-472 GGSNAEE
+472 AGSNAEE
-479 VKAAYQD
+479 VKAAYHD
-486 AAESAYSSFVST
+486 VVESAYQSFVRT
-498 MSDISDYTFADT
+498 MAGTNANYTFANTFD
-510 LEGFMREAPDGSSQY
+510 EFFASQY
-525 NDIIRARNG
+525 DEVDRAIRG
-534 FYSEFH
+534 VG
-540 HTFTDL
+540 
-546 QEDAWEMLTDAM
+546 
-558 NLQSSDSS
+558 DSS
-566 AAAGELED
+566 INLFDFGDMQAAAWSKLTEAMSLQTFDSSSAAGELED
-574 VNRQIEETNDKLNEN
+574 VNRQIEESNDKLSEN

-607 PEAEK
+607 PEAEE
-612 QVKFNEAIEDE
+612 QVKFNGAIEDE

-629 LKSTVKDV
+629 LKTAMKDV
-637 YTYQEDAL
+637 DTYRADTL

-706 SGVDVGIL
+706 AGVDVGIL

-763 TLANDETYQSMLST
+763 TLADDETYQAMLKTVQKS
-777 MEKALEA
+777 LEA
-784 FDQKDA
+784 FEQKKA
-790 ITAYMA
+790 IAAYMA
-796 ENDSAF
+796 ENKNAF

-807 DIRKTLETEIPGINA
+807 DLKKALEEELPGINE
-822 LLEQLGLKQIDYE
+822 LLEKYGFVKIKNDLE
-835 LKDKPWISDF
+835 NKPWVHDF
-845 FVRGDADQREE
+845 GGAREGYADMF
-856 DIAHEK
+856 DDVANDK
-862 AAPTLKEQAQARR
+862 NAFSKEQAKALHAIEARS
-875 AREQARARS
+875 RS

-897 DIKARAQRWNRL
+897 DIKARAQRWNRF

-932 RQREAEEAEQWN
+932 RQREEEEAA
-944 NRATK
+944 R
-949 DMPPLYMMDTIIAN
+949 
-963 AAHPK
+963 
-968 FVPNTYIGAPSSE
+968 
-981 QQEKT
+981 
-986 TGGNF
+986 
-991 FSAIESAIDAAK
+991 AAK
-1003 EIESRT
+1003 EAR
-1009 IQEDFVTQS
+1009 D
-1018 IFNALGEMMENY
+1018 NALPKTWSDLPPIISTDEFKNA
-1030 KESLRNNS
+1030 ESY
-1038 APNIFSNSDGVLFV
+1038 APVSNEKTNIFALPQTDKQEGSHFETFDEYRTRTMLDNSRVMQD
-1052 QVTNPGEIANAVSG
+1052 
-1066 LPPTTINNTFS
+1066 TINSMVEAFKMTTQQSQTTQEVTISNPQDLAAYLQQPVTVVNNFS
-1077 VDGKTVATAVAP
+1077 VDGTSVATVIAP
-1089 IVNKIIGRGI
+1089 IVNKTIGRGI

>member
-11 FKIDTSGYTQDL
+11 FKIDTSGYTQEL

-36 LNSLAIHPT
+36 LNSFAMHPT
-45 FDGGRFRSEL
+45 FDGGRFRAEL

-79 QEAADGG
+79 QQAADGG

-97 GFLNRLDVIGDIASG
+97 GFLGQLDVIGDIASG

-128 GVTGSID
+128 GITGSID

-196 ADDKV
+196 ADDQV

-354 DESIY
+354 DDAIY

-379 QESGKAVKAT
+379 QESGEAVKAT

-472 GGSNAEE
+472 VGSNAEE
-479 VKAAYQD
+479 VKAAYHD
-486 AAESAYSSFVST
+486 VVENAYQSFVRT
-498 MSDISDYTFADT
+498 MAGTNANYTFANTFD
-510 LEGFMREAPDGSSQY
+510 EFFASQY
-525 NDIIRARNG
+525 DEVDRAIRGVGDSSINLFDFGDMQAAAW
-534 FYSEFH
+534 SKLTEAMSLQ
-540 HTFTDL
+540 TF
-546 QEDAWEMLTDAM
+546 
-558 NLQSSDSS
+558 DSS

-607 PEAEK
+607 PEAEE
-612 QVKFNEAIEDE
+612 QVKFNEAVEDE

-629 LKSTVKDV
+629 LKTALKDV
-637 YTYQEDAL
+637 DTYRADTL

-706 SGVDVGIL
+706 AGVDVGIL

-807 DIRKTLETEIPGINA
+807 DIRKTLEAEIPGINA
-822 LLEQLGLKQIDYE
+822 LLEQLGFKQIDYE

-862 AAPTLKEQAQARR
+862 TAPTLKEQAQARR

-1038 APNIFSNSDGVLFV
+1038 APNIFNNGDGVLFV
-1052 QVTNPGEIANAVSG
+1052 QVTNPDEIANAVSG

-1089 IVNKIIGRGI
+1089 IVNKTIGMSI

>member
-11 FKIDTSGYTQDL
+11 FKIDTSGYTQEL

-45 FDGGRFRSEL
+45 FDGGRFRTEL

-65 TEEIQRLQ
+65 TEEIKRLQ

-79 QEAADGG
+79 QEAAED
-86 GSGDSGGGVLS
+86 SGDDSKNSITGL
-97 GFLNRLDVIGDIASG
+97 LKRIGIVGEIASG
-112 QFLANMAV
+112 QFLGNMFV
-120 NGINSIID
+120 NGVNTVID
-128 GVTGSID
+128 GVTGSIS

-196 ADDKV
+196 ADDQV

-227 EKIRSGISGENEPLK
+227 EKIRSGISGETEPLK

-379 QESGKAVKAT
+379 QESGEAVKAT

-472 GGSNAEE
+472 VGSNAEE
-479 VKAAYQD
+479 VKAAYHD
-486 AAESAYSSFVST
+486 VVENAYQSFVRT
-498 MSDISDYTFADT
+498 MAGTNANYTFANTFD
-510 LEGFMREAPDGSSQY
+510 EFFASQY
-525 NDIIRARNG
+525 DEVDRAIRGVGDSSINLFDFGDMQAAAW
-534 FYSEFH
+534 SKLTEAMSLQ
-540 HTFTDL
+540 TF
-546 QEDAWEMLTDAM
+546 
-558 NLQSSDSS
+558 DSS
-566 AAAGELED
+566 AAAGELEE

-607 PEAEK
+607 PEAEE
-612 QVKFNEAIEDE
+612 QVKFNEAVENE

-629 LKSTVKDV
+629 IKTALKDV
-637 YTYQEDAL
+637 DTYRADTL
-645 KKAQEA
+645 KKAQES

-665 TQEEMKKLLDTDYSK
+665 TQAEMDKLLATDYSK

-706 SGVDVGIL
+706 AGVDVGIL

-763 TLANDETYQSMLST
+763 TLADDETYQAMLETVQKS
-777 MEKALEA
+777 LEA
-784 FDQKDA
+784 FDQKDE

-796 ENDSAF
+796 ENNSAF
-802 LAGID
+802 LAGIND
-807 DIRKTLETEIPGINA
+807 MKQTLVKEIPQINA
-822 LLEQLGLKQIDYE
+822 LLKILGFNNKIETKIHEWRTDFSQNETPYDFLGDISTGKGRAANAPLAVGGHLVKYWAPNPETNPQELADVLAALEAKQ
-835 LKDKPWISDF
+835 
-845 FVRGDADQREE
+845 
-856 DIAHEK
+856 
-862 AAPTLKEQAQARR
+862 
-875 AREQARARS
+875 
-884 GYADMI
+884 
-890 EDGLMPD
+890 
-897 DIKARAQRWNRL
+897 
-909 VEMKTQEMNDIVD
+909 
-922 ILEQR
+922 
-927 MEENQ
+927 EENQ
-932 RQREAEEAEQWN
+932 KVREGNGYWDKAKEAADKAYENRKQVAENLTFIREMHTTFETMQENYLTALKE
-944 NRATK
+944 RK
-949 DMPPLYMMDTIIAN
+949 
-963 AAHPK
+963 
-968 FVPNTYIGAPSSE
+968 VPNIT
-981 QQEKT
+981 
-986 TGGNF
+986 
-991 FSAIESAIDAAK
+991 
-1003 EIESRT
+1003 
-1009 IQEDFVTQS
+1009 
-1018 IFNALGEMMENY
+1018 
-1030 KESLRNNS
+1030 NNE
-1038 APNIFSNSDGVLFV
+1038 DGVLWV
-1052 QVTNPGEIANAVSG
+1052 RIENPADVAKAVSG
-1066 LPPTTINNTFS
+1066 LPPTTIQNNFS
-1077 VDGKTVATAVAP
+1077 VDGKMIATAIAP
-1089 IVNKIIGRGI
+1089 YVNSAIGGTI
-1099 RGNLM
+1099 RSNLM
-1104 EVAR
+1104 FTKWGD

>member
-11 FKIDTSGYTQDL
+11 FKIDTSGYTQEL

-79 QEAADGG
+79 QQAADG

-97 GFLNRLDVIGDIASG
+97 GFLSRLDVIGDIASG

-128 GVTGSID
+128 GITGSID

-196 ADDKV
+196 ADDQV

-379 QESGKAVKAT
+379 QESGEAVKAT

-472 GGSNAEE
+472 VGSNTEE
-479 VKAAYQD
+479 VKSAYHDVVENAYQ
-486 AAESAYSSFVST
+486 SFVRT
-498 MSDISDYTFADT
+498 MAGTNANYTFANTFD
-510 LEGFMREAPDGSSQY
+510 EFFASQY
-525 NDIIRARNG
+525 DEVDKAIRGVGDSSINLFDFGDMQAAAW
-534 FYSEFH
+534 SKLTEAMSLQ
-540 HTFTDL
+540 TF
-546 QEDAWEMLTDAM
+546 
-558 NLQSSDSS
+558 DSS
-566 AAAGELED
+566 AAAGELEE

-607 PEAEK
+607 PEAEE
-612 QVKFNEAIEDE
+612 QVKFNEAVEDE

-629 LKSTVKDV
+629 IKTALKDV
-637 YTYQEDAL
+637 ETYRADTL

-756 AETKTRY
+756 AETKTR
-763 TLANDETYQSMLST
+763 LALADDETYQAMLETVQKS
-777 MEKALEA
+777 LEA
-784 FDQKDA
+784 FEQKDEIA
-790 ITAYMA
+790 AYMA
-796 ENDSAF
+796 ENNNSL

-807 DIRKTLETEIPGINA
+807 KMRKTLEAEIPGINA
-822 LLEQLGLKQIDYE
+822 LLEQLGFKQIDYKI
-835 LKDKPWISDF
+835 KDKPWVHDYGGA
-845 FVRGDADQREE
+845 RAGYADLFADVAKDKNAFNKDE
-856 DIAHEK
+856 AK
-862 AAPTLKEQAQARR
+862 ALHAIK
-875 AREQARARS
+875 ARARS

-968 FVPNTYIGAPSSE
+968 FVPNTYIGTPSSE

-986 TGGNF
+986 TGGNV

-1018 IFNALGEMMENY
+1018 IFNAFGEMMENY

-1077 VDGKTVATAVAP
+1077 VDGKTVATEVAP

>member
-11 FKIDTSGYTQDL
+11 FKIDTSGYTQEL

-45 FDGGRFRSEL
+45 FDGGRFRAEL

-65 TEEIQRLQ
+65 TEEIKRLQ

-79 QEAADGG
+79 QEAAED
-86 GSGDSGGGVLS
+86 SGDDSKNSITGL
-97 GFLNRLDVIGDIASG
+97 LKRIGIVGEIASG
-112 QFLANMAV
+112 QFLGNMFV
-120 NGINSIID
+120 NGVNTVID
-128 GVTGSID
+128 GVTGSIS
-135 ESIGLASDL
+135 ESIELASDL
-144 VETQNVVDVTFEDS
+144 TETQNVVDVTFEDS

-196 ADDKV
+196 ADDQV

-227 EKIRSGISGENEPLK
+227 EKIRSGISGETEPLK

-343 YTTAEKIMQER
+343 QTAIEKIYSER
-354 DESIY
+354 DESLF
-359 DAKATYAQS
+359 DAEVAYQRS
-368 LTIVNSMRNME
+368 LTIVDSMRSIE
-379 QESGKAVKAT
+379 DESGDAVKSTEEWRA
-389 KAWQEALENLK
+389 ALEALK
-400 NVMPGLSQYVDLT
+400 DVMPGLSQYVDLT
-413 SDAIMGNTERI
+413 TDAIIGNDEAI
-424 KQYVDTVNGVSLYG
+424 QNYVDTLHGVTKYNSYDQAVSDVQKRYDDLQTQIAEKEADIAKRELLIQSSDELQKLYDKRVEDAWRTYAQRYGYEPDYQTARNMPASDVRSYAYATGTTANPHANLGGLVTGLNAEQIYYFDLFRNAQNAAKDPLAQEKAGLESEKEELAELVPQAEAAAVALDDVKKSREEYVNSPEGRKAKLNS
-438 AHDTAVTDAQAAVDE
+438 DFKAAVD
-453 TEKQLES
+453 
-460 LYARRDYLNSLI
+460 A
-472 GGSNAEE
+472 
-479 VKAAYQD
+479 
-486 AAESAYSSFVST
+486 
-498 MSDISDYTFADT
+498 
-510 LEGFMREAPDGSSQY
+510 
-525 NDIIRARNG
+525 
-534 FYSEFH
+534 
-540 HTFTDL
+540 
-546 QEDAWEMLTDAM
+546 
-558 NLQSSDSS
+558 
-566 AAAGELED
+566 
-574 VNRQIEETNDKLNEN
+574 
-589 QTALA
+589 
-594 RATAEWEAYKRAH
+594 
-607 PEAEK
+607 
-612 QVKFNEAIEDE
+612 E
-623 KKALED
+623 KKALAD
-629 LKSTVKDV
+629 LKTALKDAV
-637 YTYQEDAL
+637 TYRADTL

-665 TQEEMKKLLDTDYSK
+665 TRAEMDKLLATDYSK

-706 SGVDVGIL
+706 AGVDVGIL

-756 AETKTRY
+756 AKTQTRY
-763 TLANDETYQSMLST
+763 TLADDETYQAMLKTVQKS
-777 MEKALEA
+777 LEA
-784 FDQKDA
+784 FAQKDEIA
-790 ITAYMA
+790 AYMA
-796 ENDSAF
+796 ENNNSL

-807 DIRKTLETEIPGINA
+807 IMRKTLEAEIPGINA
-822 LLEQLGLKQIDYE
+822 LLEQLGFKPINYKIKNKPWVHDYGGARAGYAD
-835 LKDKPWISDF
+835 LFADVAKDKNAFNKDE
-845 FVRGDADQREE
+845 A
-856 DIAHEK
+856 K
-862 AAPTLKEQAQARR
+862 ALHAIK
-875 AREQARARS
+875 ARARS

-909 VEMKTQEMNDIVD
+909 VEMKTQGMNDIVD

-986 TGGNF
+986 TGGNV

-1018 IFNALGEMMENY
+1018 IFNAFGEMMENY

>member
-11 FKIDTSGYTQDL
+11 FKIDTSGYTQEL

-45 FDGGRFRSEL
+45 FDGGRFRTEL

-79 QEAADGG
+79 QQAADGG

-97 GFLNRLDVIGDIASG
+97 GFLGRLDVIGDIASG

-128 GVTGSID
+128 GVTGSIS

-158 ASTINKWAQEALNAY
+158 ADTINKWAQEALNAY

-196 ADDKV
+196 ADDQV

-227 EKIRSGISGENEPLK
+227 EKIRSGISGETEPLK
-242 ALGIN
+242 SLGIN

-379 QESGKAVKAT
+379 QESGEAVKAT

-413 SDAIMGNTERI
+413 SDAIMGNAERI

-472 GGSNAEE
+472 AGSNAEE
-479 VKAAYQD
+479 VKAAYHD
-486 AAESAYSSFVST
+486 VVESAYQSFVRT
-498 MSDISDYTFADT
+498 MAGTNANYTFANTFD
-510 LEGFMREAPDGSSQY
+510 EFFASQY
-525 NDIIRARNG
+525 DEVDRAIRGVGDSSINLFDFGDMQATAWSKLTEAMSLQTFDI
-534 FYSEFH
+534 
-540 HTFTDL
+540 
-546 QEDAWEMLTDAM
+546 
-558 NLQSSDSS
+558 S
-566 AAAGELED
+566 AAAGELEE
-574 VNRQIEETNDKLNEN
+574 VNRQIEENSDKLSEN
-589 QTALA
+589 QTVLS
-594 RATAEWEAYKRAH
+594 RATAEREAYKRAH
-607 PEAEK
+607 PEAEE

-629 LKSTVKDV
+629 LKTALKDV
-637 YTYQEDAL
+637 DTYRADTL

-692 ALHAYNDALQQAEA
+692 ALHAYNDALQQAEEA
-706 SGVDVGIL
+706 GVDVGIL

-746 QRARDEENAM
+746 QRARNEENAM

-763 TLANDETYQSMLST
+763 TLADDETYQAMLETVQKS
-777 MEKALEA
+777 LEA
-784 FDQKDA
+784 FEQKDA
-790 ITAYMA
+790 IAAYMA
-796 ENDSAF
+796 ENNSAV
-802 LAGID
+802 LAGINTM
-807 DIRKTLETEIPGINA
+807 RKTLEAEIPGINA

-835 LKDKPWISDF
+835 LKDKPWISDY

-862 AAPTLKEQAQARR
+862 TAPTLKEQAQARR

-932 RQREAEEAEQWN
+932 RQREAAEAEQWN

-963 AAHPK
+963 EAHPK

-986 TGGNF
+986 TGGNI

-1009 IQEDFVTQS
+1009 IQEGFVTQS
-1018 IFNALGEMMENY
+1018 IFNTLGEMMENY
-1030 KESLRNNS
+1030 KESLKNNS
-1038 APNIFSNSDGVLFV
+1038 APNIFNNGDGVLFV
-1052 QVTNPGEIANAVSG
+1052 QVTNPDEIANAVSG

-1089 IVNKIIGRGI
+1089 IVNKTIGRGI

>member
-1 MAEAFELYAS
+1 
-11 FKIDTSGYTQDL
+11 
-23 NKIRQEMEQFQQE
+23 
-36 LNSLAIHPT
+36 
-45 FDGGRFRSEL
+45 
-55 QQAQQQSTQA
+55 
-65 TEEIQRLQ
+65 
-73 QQIQSL
+73 
-79 QEAADGG
+79 
-86 GSGDSGGGVLS
+86 
-97 GFLNRLDVIGDIASG
+97 
-112 QFLANMAV
+112 
-120 NGINSIID
+120 
-128 GVTGSID
+128 
-135 ESIGLASDL
+135 
-144 VETQNVVDVTFEDS
+144 
-158 ASTINKWAQEALNAY
+158 
-173 GITETKAK
+173 
-181 QYSSTLGAMLKSMGI
+181 
-196 ADDKV
+196 
-201 LQMSMDMAGLAADM
+201 
-215 ASFYNLDHDTAF
+215 
-227 EKIRSGISGENEPLK
+227 
-242 ALGIN
+242 

-300 SNEMRKLQTN
+300 ANEMRKLQTN

-379 QESGKAVKAT
+379 QESGEAVKAT

-472 GGSNAEE
+472 VGSNTEE
-479 VKAAYQD
+479 VKSAYHDVVENAYQSFVRTMAGTNANYTFANTFDEFFASQYDEVDKAIRGVGDSSINLFDFGDMQD
-486 AAESAYSSFVST
+486 AAWSKLTEA
-498 MSDISDYTFADT
+498 MSLQTF
-510 LEGFMREAPDGSSQY
+510 
-525 NDIIRARNG
+525 
-534 FYSEFH
+534 
-540 HTFTDL
+540 
-546 QEDAWEMLTDAM
+546 
-558 NLQSSDSS
+558 DSS

-574 VNRQIEETNDKLNEN
+574 VNRQIEETNDKLSEN

-607 PEAEK
+607 PEAEE

-629 LKSTVKDV
+629 LKTALKDV
-637 YTYQEDAL
+637 DTYRADTL

-706 SGVDVGIL
+706 SGVDIGIL

-756 AETKTRY
+756 AETKTR
-763 TLANDETYQSMLST
+763 LAPADDETYQAMLETVQKS
-777 MEKALEA
+777 LEA
-784 FDQKDA
+784 FEQKDEIA
-790 ITAYMA
+790 AYMA
-796 ENDSAF
+796 ENNNSL

-807 DIRKTLETEIPGINA
+807 KMRKTLEAEIPGINA
-822 LLEQLGLKQIDYE
+822 LLEQLGFKQIDYKI
-835 LKDKPWISDF
+835 KDKPWVHDYGGA
-845 FVRGDADQREE
+845 RAGYADLFADVAKDKNAFNKDE
-856 DIAHEK
+856 AK
-862 AAPTLKEQAQARR
+862 ALHAIK
-875 AREQARARS
+875 ARARS

-963 AAHPK
+963 AAPPK

-986 TGGNF
+986 TGGNV

-1018 IFNALGEMMENY
+1018 IFNAFGEMMENY

-1077 VDGKTVATAVAP
+1077 VDGKTVATEVAP

>member
-11 FKIDTSGYTQDL
+11 FKIDTSGYTQEL
-23 NKIRQEMEQFQQE
+23 NKIRQEMQQFQQE
-36 LNSLAIHPT
+36 LNSFAIHPT
-45 FDGGRFRSEL
+45 FDGGRFRTEL

-65 TEEIQRLQ
+65 AEEIQRLQ

-79 QEAADGG
+79 QQAADGG

-97 GFLNRLDVIGDIASG
+97 GFLSRLDVIGDIASG

-128 GVTGSID
+128 GVTGSIS

-181 QYSSTLGAMLKSMGI
+181 QYSSTLGAMMKSMGI
-196 ADDKV
+196 ADDQV

-265 FDKMS
+265 FDKMT

-354 DESIY
+354 DDAIY

-368 LTIVNSMRNME
+368 FTIVNSMRNME

-413 SDAIMGNTERI
+413 SDAIKGNTEKI

-472 GGSNAEE
+472 AGSNAEE
-479 VKAAYQD
+479 VKAAYHD
-486 AAESAYSSFVST
+486 VVESAYQSFVRT
-498 MSDISDYTFADT
+498 MAGTNANYTFANTFD
-510 LEGFMREAPDGSSQY
+510 EFFASQY
-525 NDIIRARNG
+525 DEVDRAIRG
-534 FYSEFH
+534 VG
-540 HTFTDL
+540 
-546 QEDAWEMLTDAM
+546 
-558 NLQSSDSS
+558 DSS
-566 AAAGELED
+566 INLFDFGDMQAAAWSKLTEAMSLQTFDSSSATGELED
-574 VNRQIEETNDKLNEN
+574 VNRQIEETNDKLSEN

-607 PEAEK
+607 PEAEE
-612 QVKFNEAIEDE
+612 QVKFNGAIEDE

-629 LKSTVKDV
+629 LKTAMKDV
-637 YTYQEDAL
+637 DTYRADTL

-706 SGVDVGIL
+706 AGVDVGIL

-756 AETKTRY
+756 AETKTR
-763 TLANDETYQSMLST
+763 LALADDETYQAMLKTVQKS
-777 MEKALEA
+777 LEA
-784 FDQKDA
+784 FEQKDA
-790 ITAYMA
+790 IAAYMA
-796 ENDSAF
+796 ENKNAF

-807 DIRKTLETEIPGINA
+807 DLKKALEEELPGINE
-822 LLEQLGLKQIDYE
+822 LLEKYGFVKIKNDFE
-835 LKDKPWISDF
+835 KKPWVHDF
-845 FVRGDADQREE
+845 GGAREGYADMF
-856 DIAHEK
+856 DDVANDK
-862 AAPTLKEQAQARR
+862 NAFSKEQAKALHAIEARS
-875 AREQARARS
+875 RS

-909 VEMKTQEMNDIVD
+909 VEMKTQEMNDIVG

-932 RQREAEEAEQWN
+932 RQREEEEAA
-944 NRATK
+944 R
-949 DMPPLYMMDTIIAN
+949 
-963 AAHPK
+963 
-968 FVPNTYIGAPSSE
+968 
-981 QQEKT
+981 
-986 TGGNF
+986 
-991 FSAIESAIDAAK
+991 AAK
-1003 EIESRT
+1003 EAR
-1009 IQEDFVTQS
+1009 D
-1018 IFNALGEMMENY
+1018 NALPKTWSDLSPIISTDEFKNA
-1030 KESLRNNS
+1030 ESYEPVSNEKT
-1038 APNIFSNSDGVLFV
+1038 NIFAVPKTNKQEGSHFETFDEYRTRTMLDNSRVMQD
-1052 QVTNPGEIANAVSG
+1052 
-1066 LPPTTINNTFS
+1066 TINSMVETFKMTTQQSQTTQEVTISNPQDLAAYLQQPVTVVNNFS
-1077 VDGKTVATAVAP
+1077 VDGTSVATVIAP
-1089 IVNKIIGRGI
+1089 IVNKTIGRGI

>member
-1 MAEAFELYAS
+1 
-11 FKIDTSGYTQDL
+11 
-23 NKIRQEMEQFQQE
+23 
-36 LNSLAIHPT
+36 
-45 FDGGRFRSEL
+45 
-55 QQAQQQSTQA
+55 
-65 TEEIQRLQ
+65 
-73 QQIQSL
+73 
-79 QEAADGG
+79 
-86 GSGDSGGGVLS
+86 
-97 GFLNRLDVIGDIASG
+97 
-112 QFLANMAV
+112 
-120 NGINSIID
+120 
-128 GVTGSID
+128 
-135 ESIGLASDL
+135 
-144 VETQNVVDVTFEDS
+144 
-158 ASTINKWAQEALNAY
+158 
-173 GITETKAK
+173 
-181 QYSSTLGAMLKSMGI
+181 
-196 ADDKV
+196 
-201 LQMSMDMAGLAADM
+201 
-215 ASFYNLDHDTAF
+215 
-227 EKIRSGISGENEPLK
+227 
-242 ALGIN
+242 

-343 YTTAEKIMQER
+343 YKDAEKIYTER
-354 DESIY
+354 NQALF
-359 DAKATYAQS
+359 DAQATYAES
-368 LTIVNSMRNME
+368 MTIVNAMRNME
-379 QESGKAVKAT
+379 DESGEAIKST
-389 KAWQEALENLK
+389 DAWRLAIEELI
-400 NVMPGLSQYVDLT
+400 NVMPGLAQYVDLT
-413 SDAIMGNTERI
+413 SDAIIGNTESI
-424 KQYVDTVNGVSLYG
+424 NQYVDAVNGVSQYA
-438 AHDTAVTDAQAAVDE
+438 AHENAVNDAAALVDAD
-453 TEKQLES
+453 KQELAKLNAYNQYLQSIIDSAES
-460 LYARRDYLNSLI
+460 GTI
-472 GGSNAEE
+472 KAER
-479 VKAAYQD
+479 KAAL
-486 AAESAYSSFVST
+486 ERAYEYFKST
-498 MSDISDYTFADT
+498 VPNLAFADT
-510 LEGFMREAPDGSSQY
+510 WEEFTKSSPGNPSQY
-525 NDIIRARNG
+525 TQQQNVQKGLKREYGYYQLTGTAADAWNQLMEAEEAYNNPSDYYIAQQQENQKQIEA
-534 FYSEFH
+534 
-540 HTFTDL
+540 TTQKL
-546 QEDAWEMLTDAM
+546 QEDTKAY
-558 NLQSSDSS
+558 
-566 AAAGELED
+566 
-574 VNRQIEETNDKLNEN
+574 ND
-589 QTALA
+589 
-594 RATAEWEAYKRAH
+594 ATAAQNDFVESN
-607 PEAEK
+607 EK
-612 QVKFNEAIEDE
+612 AKKQYDFDKVVEDE

-629 LKSTVKDV
+629 LKTALKDV
-637 YTYQEDAL
+637 DTYRADTL

-706 SGVDVGIL
+706 AGVDVGIL

-763 TLANDETYQSMLST
+763 TLADDETYQAMLETVQKS
-777 MEKALEA
+777 LEA
-784 FDQKDA
+784 FEQKDA
-790 ITAYMA
+790 IAAYMA
-796 ENDSAF
+796 ENNSAV
-802 LAGID
+802 LAGINTM
-807 DIRKTLETEIPGINA
+807 RETLEAEIPGINA
-822 LLEQLGLKQIDYE
+822 LLEQLGFKQIDYE

-862 AAPTLKEQAQARR
+862 TAPTLKEQAQARR

-1038 APNIFSNSDGVLFV
+1038 APNIFNNGDGVLFV
-1052 QVTNPGEIANAVSG
+1052 QVTNPDEIANAVSG

-1089 IVNKIIGRGI
+1089 IVNKTIGRSI

>member
-1 MAEAFELYAS
+1 
-11 FKIDTSGYTQDL
+11 
-23 NKIRQEMEQFQQE
+23 
-36 LNSLAIHPT
+36 
-45 FDGGRFRSEL
+45 
-55 QQAQQQSTQA
+55 
-65 TEEIQRLQ
+65 
-73 QQIQSL
+73 
-79 QEAADGG
+79 
-86 GSGDSGGGVLS
+86 
-97 GFLNRLDVIGDIASG
+97 
-112 QFLANMAV
+112 
-120 NGINSIID
+120 
-128 GVTGSID
+128 
-135 ESIGLASDL
+135 
-144 VETQNVVDVTFEDS
+144 
-158 ASTINKWAQEALNAY
+158 
-173 GITETKAK
+173 
-181 QYSSTLGAMLKSMGI
+181 
-196 ADDKV
+196 
-201 LQMSMDMAGLAADM
+201 
-215 ASFYNLDHDTAF
+215 
-227 EKIRSGISGENEPLK
+227 
-242 ALGIN
+242 

-379 QESGKAVKAT
+379 QESGEAVKAT

-472 GGSNAEE
+472 VGSNAEE
-479 VKAAYQD
+479 VKAAYHD
-486 AAESAYSSFVST
+486 VVENAYQSFVRT
-498 MSDISDYTFADT
+498 MAGTNANYTFANTFD
-510 LEGFMREAPDGSSQY
+510 EFFASQY
-525 NDIIRARNG
+525 DEVDRAIRGVGDSSINLFDFGDMQAAAW
-534 FYSEFH
+534 SKLTEAMSLQ
-540 HTFTDL
+540 TF
-546 QEDAWEMLTDAM
+546 
-558 NLQSSDSS
+558 DSS

-607 PEAEK
+607 PEAEE
-612 QVKFNEAIEDE
+612 QVKFNEAVEDE

-629 LKSTVKDV
+629 LKTALKDV
-637 YTYQEDAL
+637 ETYRADTL

-665 TQEEMKKLLDTDYSK
+665 TRAEMDKLLATDYSK

-706 SGVDVGIL
+706 AGVDVGIL

-763 TLANDETYQSMLST
+763 TLADDETYQAMLETVQKS
-777 MEKALEA
+777 LEA
-784 FDQKDA
+784 FEQKDA
-790 ITAYMA
+790 IAAYMA
-796 ENDSAF
+796 ENNSAV
-802 LAGID
+802 LAGINTM
-807 DIRKTLETEIPGINA
+807 RETLEAEIPGINA
-822 LLEQLGLKQIDYE
+822 LLEQLGFKQIDYE
-835 LKDKPWISDF
+835 LEDKPWISDF

-862 AAPTLKEQAQARR
+862 TAPTLKEQAQARR

-986 TGGNF
+986 TGGNV

-1009 IQEDFVTQS
+1009 IQEDFVMQS

-1052 QVTNPGEIANAVSG
+1052 QVTNPDEIANAVSG

-1077 VDGKTVATAVAP
+1077 VDGKTVATEVAP

>member
-1 MAEAFELYAS
+1 
-11 FKIDTSGYTQDL
+11 
-23 NKIRQEMEQFQQE
+23 
-36 LNSLAIHPT
+36 
-45 FDGGRFRSEL
+45 
-55 QQAQQQSTQA
+55 
-65 TEEIQRLQ
+65 
-73 QQIQSL
+73 
-79 QEAADGG
+79 
-86 GSGDSGGGVLS
+86 
-97 GFLNRLDVIGDIASG
+97 
-112 QFLANMAV
+112 
-120 NGINSIID
+120 
-128 GVTGSID
+128 
-135 ESIGLASDL
+135 
-144 VETQNVVDVTFEDS
+144 
-158 ASTINKWAQEALNAY
+158 
-173 GITETKAK
+173 
-181 QYSSTLGAMLKSMGI
+181 
-196 ADDKV
+196 
-201 LQMSMDMAGLAADM
+201 
-215 ASFYNLDHDTAF
+215 
-227 EKIRSGISGENEPLK
+227 
-242 ALGIN
+242 

-343 YTTAEKIMQER
+343 QTAIEKIYSER
-354 DESIY
+354 DESLF
-359 DAKATYAQS
+359 DAEVAYQRS
-368 LTIVNSMRNME
+368 LTIVESMRSIE
-379 QESGKAVKAT
+379 DESGDAVKSTEKWRA
-389 KAWQEALENLK
+389 ALEALK
-400 NVMPGLSQYVDLT
+400 DVMPGLSQYVDLT
-413 SDAIMGNTERI
+413 TDAIIGNDEAI
-424 KQYVDTVNGVSLYG
+424 QNYVDTLHGVTKYNSY
-438 AHDTAVTDAQAAVDE
+438 DQAVSDAQKRYDDLQTQIAEKEADIAKRELLIQSSDELQKLYDKRVEDAWRTYAQRYGYEPDYQTARNMPASDVRSYGYAVGKENPYSNVLGLASGLNAEQVYYFDLFRNAQTAAKDPLAQEKAELESEKEELAELVPQAEAAAVALDDVKKSREEYVNSPEGRKAKLNSDFKAAVD
-453 TEKQLES
+453 
-460 LYARRDYLNSLI
+460 A
-472 GGSNAEE
+472 
-479 VKAAYQD
+479 
-486 AAESAYSSFVST
+486 
-498 MSDISDYTFADT
+498 
-510 LEGFMREAPDGSSQY
+510 
-525 NDIIRARNG
+525 
-534 FYSEFH
+534 
-540 HTFTDL
+540 
-546 QEDAWEMLTDAM
+546 
-558 NLQSSDSS
+558 
-566 AAAGELED
+566 
-574 VNRQIEETNDKLNEN
+574 
-589 QTALA
+589 
-594 RATAEWEAYKRAH
+594 
-607 PEAEK
+607 
-612 QVKFNEAIEDE
+612 E

-629 LKSTVKDV
+629 LKTALKDV
-637 YTYQEDAL
+637 DTYRADTL
-645 KKAQEA
+645 KKAQES

-692 ALHAYNDALQQAEA
+692 ALHAYNDALQQAEEA
-706 SGVDVGIL
+706 GVDVGIL

-763 TLANDETYQSMLST
+763 TLADDETYQAMLETVQKS
-777 MEKALEA
+777 LEA
-784 FDQKDA
+784 FEQKDA
-790 ITAYMA
+790 IAAYMA
-796 ENDSAF
+796 ENNNSL

-807 DIRKTLETEIPGINA
+807 KMRKTLEAEIPGINA
-822 LLEQLGLKQIDYE
+822 LLEQLGFKQIDY
-835 LKDKPWISDF
+835 KIKNKPWVHDY
-845 FVRGDADQREE
+845 GG
-856 DIAHEK
+856 
-862 AAPTLKEQAQARR
+862 
-875 AREQARARS
+875 ARA

-927 MEENQ
+927 MKENQ

-949 DMPPLYMMDTIIAN
+949 DMPPLYMMETIIAN

>member
-11 FKIDTSGYTQDL
+11 FKIDTSGYTQEL
-23 NKIRQEMEQFQQE
+23 NKIRQEMQQFQQE
-36 LNSLAIHPT
+36 LNSFAVHPT
-45 FDGGRFRSEL
+45 FDGGRFRTEL

-79 QEAADGG
+79 QQAADGG

-97 GFLNRLDVIGDIASG
+97 GFLGQLDVIGDIASG
-112 QFLANMAV
+112 QFIANMAV

-128 GVTGSID
+128 GITGSIN

-196 ADDKV
+196 ADDQV

-227 EKIRSGISGENEPLK
+227 EKIRSGISGETEPLK

-379 QESGKAVKAT
+379 QESGEAVKAT

-453 TEKQLES
+453 TENRLES

-472 GGSNAEE
+472 VGANSEE
-479 VKAAYQD
+479 VKSAYHD
-486 AAESAYSSFVST
+486 VVESAYQSFVRT
-498 MSDISDYTFADT
+498 MAETNANYTFANTFD
-510 LEGFMREAPDGSSQY
+510 EFFASQY
-525 NDIIRARNG
+525 DEVDRAIRGVGDSSINLFDFGDMQAA
-534 FYSEFH
+534 
-540 HTFTDL
+540 
-546 QEDAWEMLTDAM
+546 AWSKLTDAM
-558 NLQSSDSS
+558 SLQTFDSS
-566 AAAGELED
+566 AAAGELEEL
-574 VNRQIEETNDKLNEN
+574 NRQIEETTDKLNEN
-589 QTALA
+589 QTVLA
-594 RATAEWEAYKRAH
+594 RATAEREAYKSAH
-607 PEAEK
+607 PEVEE

-629 LKSTVKDV
+629 LKTALKDV
-637 YTYQEDAL
+637 ETYRADTL

-706 SGVDVGIL
+706 AGVDVGIL

-763 TLANDETYQSMLST
+763 TLADDETYQAMLETVQKS
-777 MEKALEA
+777 LEA
-784 FDQKDA
+784 FEQKDA
-790 ITAYMA
+790 IAAYMA
-796 ENDSAF
+796 ENNSAV
-802 LAGID
+802 LAGINTM
-807 DIRKTLETEIPGINA
+807 RKTLEAEIPGINA

-835 LKDKPWISDF
+835 LKDKPWISDY

-862 AAPTLKEQAQARR
+862 TAPTLKEQAQARR

-986 TGGNF
+986 TGGNV

-1052 QVTNPGEIANAVSG
+1052 QVTNPYEIANAVSG

-1077 VDGKTVATAVAP
+1077 VDGKTVATEVAP

>member
-1 MAEAFELYAS
+1 
-11 FKIDTSGYTQDL
+11 
-23 NKIRQEMEQFQQE
+23 
-36 LNSLAIHPT
+36 
-45 FDGGRFRSEL
+45 
-55 QQAQQQSTQA
+55 
-65 TEEIQRLQ
+65 
-73 QQIQSL
+73 
-79 QEAADGG
+79 
-86 GSGDSGGGVLS
+86 
-97 GFLNRLDVIGDIASG
+97 
-112 QFLANMAV
+112 
-120 NGINSIID
+120 
-128 GVTGSID
+128 
-135 ESIGLASDL
+135 
-144 VETQNVVDVTFEDS
+144 
-158 ASTINKWAQEALNAY
+158 
-173 GITETKAK
+173 
-181 QYSSTLGAMLKSMGI
+181 
-196 ADDKV
+196 
-201 LQMSMDMAGLAADM
+201 
-215 ASFYNLDHDTAF
+215 
-227 EKIRSGISGENEPLK
+227 
-242 ALGIN
+242 

-354 DESIY
+354 DDAIY

-368 LTIVNSMRNME
+368 LTIVNSMRSME
-379 QESGKAVKAT
+379 QESGEAVKAT

-413 SDAIMGNTERI
+413 SDAIKGNTEKI

-472 GGSNAEE
+472 AGSNAEE
-479 VKAAYQD
+479 VKAAYHD
-486 AAESAYSSFVST
+486 VVESAYQSFVRT
-498 MSDISDYTFADT
+498 MAGTNANYTFANTFD
-510 LEGFMREAPDGSSQY
+510 EFFASQY
-525 NDIIRARNG
+525 DEVDRAIRGVGYSSINLFDFGDMQATAWSKLTEAMSLQTFDI
-534 FYSEFH
+534 
-540 HTFTDL
+540 
-546 QEDAWEMLTDAM
+546 
-558 NLQSSDSS
+558 S
-566 AAAGELED
+566 AAAGELEE
-574 VNRQIEETNDKLNEN
+574 VNRQIEENSDKLSEN
-589 QTALA
+589 QTALS
-594 RATAEWEAYKRAH
+594 RATAEREAYKRAH
-607 PEAEK
+607 PEAEE

-629 LKSTVKDV
+629 LKTALKDV
-637 YTYQEDAL
+637 DTYRADTL

-706 SGVDVGIL
+706 AGVDVGIL

-756 AETKTRY
+756 AETKTR
-763 TLANDETYQSMLST
+763 LALADDETYQAMLKTVQKS
-777 MEKALEA
+777 LEA
-784 FDQKDA
+784 FEQKDA
-790 ITAYMA
+790 IAAYMA
-796 ENDSAF
+796 ENKNAF

-807 DIRKTLETEIPGINA
+807 DLKKALEEELPGINE
-822 LLEQLGLKQIDYE
+822 LLEKYGFVKIKNDFE
-835 LKDKPWISDF
+835 KKPWVHDF
-845 FVRGDADQREE
+845 GGAREGYADMF
-856 DIAHEK
+856 DDVANDK
-862 AAPTLKEQAQARR
+862 NAFSKEQAKALHAIEARS
-875 AREQARARS
+875 RS

-932 RQREAEEAEQWN
+932 RQREAAEAEQWN

-963 AAHPK
+963 EAHPK

-986 TGGNF
+986 TGGNI

-1009 IQEDFVTQS
+1009 IQEGFVTQS
-1018 IFNALGEMMENY
+1018 IFNTLGEMMENY
-1030 KESLRNNS
+1030 KESLKNNS
-1038 APNIFSNSDGVLFV
+1038 APNIFNNGDGVLFV
-1052 QVTNPGEIANAVSG
+1052 QVTNPDEIANAVSG

-1089 IVNKIIGRGI
+1089 IVNKTIGRGI

>member
-11 FKIDTSGYTQDL
+11 FKIDTSGYTQEL
-23 NKIRQEMEQFQQE
+23 NKIRQEMQQFQQE

-45 FDGGRFRSEL
+45 FDGGRFQREL

-79 QEAADGG
+79 QQAADG

-97 GFLNRLDVIGDIASG
+97 GFLSQLDVIGDIASG

-128 GVTGSID
+128 GVTGSIS

-196 ADDKV
+196 ADDQV

-227 EKIRSGISGENEPLK
+227 EKIRSGISGETEPLK

-379 QESGKAVKAT
+379 QESGEAVKAT

-413 SDAIMGNTERI
+413 SDAIMGNAERI
-424 KQYVDTVNGVSLYG
+424 EQYVDTVNGVSLYG

-472 GGSNAEE
+472 AGSNAEE
-479 VKAAYQD
+479 VKAAYHD
-486 AAESAYSSFVST
+486 VVESAYQSFVRT
-498 MSDISDYTFADT
+498 MAGTNANYTFANTFD
-510 LEGFMREAPDGSSQY
+510 EFFASQY
-525 NDIIRARNG
+525 DEVDRAIRG
-534 FYSEFH
+534 VG
-540 HTFTDL
+540 
-546 QEDAWEMLTDAM
+546 
-558 NLQSSDSS
+558 DSS
-566 AAAGELED
+566 INLFDFGDMQAAAWSKLTEAMSLQTFDSSSAAGELED
-574 VNRQIEETNDKLNEN
+574 VNRQIEETNDKLSEN

-607 PEAEK
+607 PEAEE
-612 QVKFNEAIEDE
+612 QVKFNGAIEDE

-629 LKSTVKDV
+629 LKTAMKDV
-637 YTYQEDAL
+637 DTYRADTL

-706 SGVDVGIL
+706 AGVDVGIL

-756 AETKTRY
+756 AETKTR
-763 TLANDETYQSMLST
+763 LALADDETYQAMLKTVQKS
-777 MEKALEA
+777 LEA
-784 FDQKDA
+784 FEQKDA
-790 ITAYMA
+790 IAAYMA
-796 ENDSAF
+796 ENKNAF

-807 DIRKTLETEIPGINA
+807 DLKKALEEELPGINE
-822 LLEQLGLKQIDYE
+822 LLEKYGFVKIKNDFE
-835 LKDKPWISDF
+835 KKPWVHDF
-845 FVRGDADQREE
+845 GGAREGYADMF
-856 DIAHEK
+856 DDVANDK
-862 AAPTLKEQAQARR
+862 NAFSKEQAKALHAIEARS
-875 AREQARARS
+875 RS

-909 VEMKTQEMNDIVD
+909 VEMKTQEMNDIVG

-932 RQREAEEAEQWN
+932 RQREEEEAA
-944 NRATK
+944 R
-949 DMPPLYMMDTIIAN
+949 
-963 AAHPK
+963 
-968 FVPNTYIGAPSSE
+968 
-981 QQEKT
+981 
-986 TGGNF
+986 
-991 FSAIESAIDAAK
+991 AAK
-1003 EIESRT
+1003 EAR
-1009 IQEDFVTQS
+1009 D
-1018 IFNALGEMMENY
+1018 NALPKTWSDLSPIISTDEFKNA
-1030 KESLRNNS
+1030 ESYEPVSNEKT
-1038 APNIFSNSDGVLFV
+1038 NIFAVPKTNKQEGSHFETFDEYRTRTMLDNSRVMQD
-1052 QVTNPGEIANAVSG
+1052 
-1066 LPPTTINNTFS
+1066 TINSMVETFKMTTQQSQTTQEVTISNPQDLAAYLQQPVTVVNNFS
-1077 VDGKTVATAVAP
+1077 VDGTSVATVIAP
-1089 IVNKIIGRGI
+1089 IVNKTIGRGI

>member
-11 FKIDTSGYTQDL
+11 FKIDTSGYTQEL
-23 NKIRQEMEQFQQE
+23 NKIRQEMQQFQQE
-36 LNSLAIHPT
+36 LNSFAVHPT
-45 FDGGRFRSEL
+45 FDAGRFRAEL

-65 TEEIQRLQ
+65 TEEIKRLQ

-97 GFLNRLDVIGDIASG
+97 GFLSRLDVIGDIASG
-112 QFLANMAV
+112 QFIANMAV

-128 GVTGSID
+128 GITGSID

-196 ADDKV
+196 ADDQV

-343 YTTAEKIMQER
+343 QTAIEKIYSER
-354 DESIY
+354 DESLF
-359 DAKATYAQS
+359 DAEVAYQRS
-368 LTIVNSMRNME
+368 LTIVDSMRSIE
-379 QESGKAVKAT
+379 DESGDAVKSTEEWRA
-389 KAWQEALENLK
+389 ALEALK
-400 NVMPGLSQYVDLT
+400 DVMPGLSQYVDLT
-413 SDAIMGNTERI
+413 TDAIIGNDEAI
-424 KQYVDTVNGVSLYG
+424 QNYVDTLHGVTKYNSY
-438 AHDTAVTDAQAAVDE
+438 DQAVSDAQKRYDDLQTQIAETEADIAKRELLIQSSDELQALYDKRVEDAWRTYAQRYGYEPDYQTARKMPASDMRSYAYAVGKENPYGNGLGLALGLNAEQVYYFDLFRNAQNAAKDPLAQEKAELESEKEELAELVPQAEAAAVALDDVKKSREEYENSPEGRKAKWQYDFNKSVDAQKQAFADLKTALGDLE
-453 TEKQLES
+453 T
-460 LYARRDYLNSLI
+460 
-472 GGSNAEE
+472 
-479 VKAAYQD
+479 YQ
-486 AAESAYSSFVST
+486 
-498 MSDISDYTFADT
+498 ADT
-510 LEGFMREAPDGSSQY
+510 LAKM
-525 NDIIRARNG
+525 
-534 FYSEFH
+534 
-540 HTFTDL
+540 
-546 QEDAWEMLTDAM
+546 
-558 NLQSSDSS
+558 
-566 AAAGELED
+566 
-574 VNRQIEETNDKLNEN
+574 
-589 QTALA
+589 
-594 RATAEWEAYKRAH
+594 
-607 PEAEK
+607 EK
-612 QVKFNEAIEDE
+612 SYRG
-623 KKALED
+623 L
-629 LKSTVKDV
+629 
-637 YTYQEDAL
+637 
-645 KKAQEA
+645 
-651 YKGVA
+651 A
-656 SGMGYMVTH
+656 SGLGFMVTH
-665 TQEEMKKLLDTDYSK
+665 TEAEFDKLVSGKYSEK
-680 ENVLSWYGTNAD
+680 NVMGWFENNAES
-692 ALHAYNDALQQAEA
+692 LKAYNDALEQAKEA
-706 SGVDVGIL
+706 GYDPGIL
-714 SGLTTYS
+714 AQIAKYS
-721 RDNDAYL
+721 TENDALLARYL
-728 SRLLNL
+728 SVADD
-734 TPEEIKQLNADY
+734 PEKVKKINAGY
-746 QRARDEENAM
+746 QATIAEENRSAQIATDFEMASDEKYQSLVKIAEQYLELYNQSSEITSAM
-756 AETKTRY
+756 AKNKNAF
-763 TLANDETYQSMLST
+763 LGGIDDLK
-777 MEKALEA
+777 KALE
-784 FDQKDA
+784 
-790 ITAYMA
+790 
-796 ENDSAF
+796 EE
-802 LAGID
+802 L
-807 DIRKTLETEIPGINA
+807 PGINE
-822 LLEQLGLKQIDYE
+822 LLEKYGFVKIKNDFE
-835 LKDKPWISDF
+835 NKPWIHDF
-845 FVRGDADQREE
+845 GGAREGYADMF
-856 DIAHEK
+856 DDVANDK
-862 AAPTLKEQAQARR
+862 NAFSKEQAKALHAIEARS
-875 AREQARARS
+875 RS

>member
-11 FKIDTSGYTQDL
+11 FKIDTSGYTQEL
-23 NKIRQEMEQFQQE
+23 NKIRQEMQQFQQE
-36 LNSLAIHPT
+36 LNSFAVHPT
-45 FDGGRFRSEL
+45 FDAGRFRTEL

-97 GFLNRLDVIGDIASG
+97 GFLSRLDVIGDIASG
-112 QFLANMAV
+112 QFIANMAV

-128 GVTGSID
+128 GITGSID

-196 ADDKV
+196 ADDQV

-227 EKIRSGISGENEPLK
+227 EKIRSGISGETEPLK

-343 YTTAEKIMQER
+343 YKDAEKIYTER
-354 DESIY
+354 NQALF
-359 DAKATYAQS
+359 DAQATYAES
-368 LTIVNSMRNME
+368 MTIVNAMRNME
-379 QESGKAVKAT
+379 DESGEAIKST
-389 KAWQEALENLK
+389 DAWRLAIEELI
-400 NVMPGLSQYVDLT
+400 NVMPGLAQYVDLT
-413 SDAIMGNTERI
+413 SDAIIGNTESI
-424 KQYVDTVNGVSLYG
+424 NQYVDAVNGVSQYA
-438 AHDTAVTDAQAAVDE
+438 AHENAVNDVAALVDAD
-453 TEKQLES
+453 KQELAKLNAYNQYLQSIIDSAES
-460 LYARRDYLNSLI
+460 GTI
-472 GGSNAEE
+472 KAER
-479 VKAAYQD
+479 KAAL
-486 AAESAYSSFVST
+486 ERAYEYFKST
-498 MSDISDYTFADT
+498 VPNLAFADT
-510 LEGFMREAPDGSSQY
+510 WEEFTKSSPGNPSQY
-525 NDIIRARNG
+525 TQQQNVQKGLKREYGYYQLTGTAADAWNQLMEAEEAYNNPSAYYIAQQQENQKQIEA
-534 FYSEFH
+534 
-540 HTFTDL
+540 TTQKL
-546 QEDAWEMLTDAM
+546 QEDTKAY
-558 NLQSSDSS
+558 
-566 AAAGELED
+566 
-574 VNRQIEETNDKLNEN
+574 ND
-589 QTALA
+589 
-594 RATAEWEAYKRAH
+594 ATAAQNDFVESN
-607 PEAEK
+607 EK
-612 QVKFNEAIEDE
+612 AKKQYDFNKAVEDE

-629 LKSTVKDV
+629 LKTALKDV
-637 YTYQEDAL
+637 ETYRADTL

-665 TQEEMKKLLDTDYSK
+665 TRAEMDKLLATDYSK

-706 SGVDVGIL
+706 AGVDIGIL

-763 TLANDETYQSMLST
+763 TLADDETYQAMLETVQKS
-777 MEKALEA
+777 LEA
-784 FDQKDA
+784 FEQKDA
-790 ITAYMA
+790 IAAYMA
-796 ENDSAF
+796 ENNSAV
-802 LAGID
+802 LAGINTM
-807 DIRKTLETEIPGINA
+807 RETLEAEIPGINA
-822 LLEQLGLKQIDYE
+822 LLEQLGFKQIDYE
-835 LKDKPWISDF
+835 LEDKPWISDF

-862 AAPTLKEQAQARR
+862 TAPTLKEQAQARR

-1052 QVTNPGEIANAVSG
+1052 QVTNPDEIANAVSG

-1077 VDGKTVATAVAP
+1077 VDGKTVATEVAP

>member
-1 MAEAFELYAS
+1 
-11 FKIDTSGYTQDL
+11 
-23 NKIRQEMEQFQQE
+23 
-36 LNSLAIHPT
+36 
-45 FDGGRFRSEL
+45 
-55 QQAQQQSTQA
+55 
-65 TEEIQRLQ
+65 
-73 QQIQSL
+73 
-79 QEAADGG
+79 
-86 GSGDSGGGVLS
+86 
-97 GFLNRLDVIGDIASG
+97 
-112 QFLANMAV
+112 
-120 NGINSIID
+120 
-128 GVTGSID
+128 
-135 ESIGLASDL
+135 
-144 VETQNVVDVTFEDS
+144 
-158 ASTINKWAQEALNAY
+158 
-173 GITETKAK
+173 
-181 QYSSTLGAMLKSMGI
+181 
-196 ADDKV
+196 
-201 LQMSMDMAGLAADM
+201 
-215 ASFYNLDHDTAF
+215 
-227 EKIRSGISGENEPLK
+227 
-242 ALGIN
+242 

-354 DESIY
+354 DDAIY

-379 QESGKAVKAT
+379 QESGEAVKAT

-472 GGSNAEE
+472 VGSNTEE

-574 VNRQIEETNDKLNEN
+574 VNRQIEETNDKLSEN

-607 PEAEK
+607 PEAEE

-629 LKSTVKDV
+629 LKTALKDV
-637 YTYQEDAL
+637 DTYCADTL

-706 SGVDVGIL
+706 AGVDVGIL

-756 AETKTRY
+756 AETKTR
-763 TLANDETYQSMLST
+763 LALADDETYQAMRETVKKS
-777 MEKALEA
+777 LEA
-784 FDQKDA
+784 FQQA
-790 ITAYMA
+790 ETITAYME
-796 ENDSAF
+796 ENDSAH

-807 DIRKTLETEIPGINA
+807 KMKETLESELPGINA
-822 LLEQLGLKQIDYE
+822 LLEKYGFGVQLSDLTPKYRTDYSTNE
-835 LKDKPWISDF
+835 THYDFLGDISTGKG
-845 FVRGDADQREE
+845 RAADAPL
-856 DIAHEK
+856 AVGGH
-862 AAPTLKEQAQARR
+862 
-875 AREQARARS
+875 
-884 GYADMI
+884 
-890 EDGLMPD
+890 
-897 DIKARAQRWNRL
+897 L
-909 VEMKTQEMNDIVD
+909 VEYWAPNPETNPQELADVLAA
-922 ILEQR
+922 LEAKQEENQKVR
-927 MEENQ
+927 EGNGYWDKVQEAADKAYENRKQVAENLTFIREMHTTFETMEENYLTALKE
-932 RQREAEEAEQWN
+932 R
-944 NRATK
+944 K
-949 DMPPLYMMDTIIAN
+949 
-963 AAHPK
+963 
-968 FVPNTYIGAPSSE
+968 VPNIT
-981 QQEKT
+981 
-986 TGGNF
+986 
-991 FSAIESAIDAAK
+991 
-1003 EIESRT
+1003 
-1009 IQEDFVTQS
+1009 
-1018 IFNALGEMMENY
+1018 
-1030 KESLRNNS
+1030 NNE
-1038 APNIFSNSDGVLFV
+1038 DGVLW
-1052 QVTNPGEIANAVSG
+1052 TRIENPADIAKAVSG
-1066 LPPTTINNTFS
+1066 LPPMTIQNNFS
-1077 VDGKTVATAVAP
+1077 VDGKMIATAIAP
-1089 IVNKIIGRGI
+1089 YVNSAIGGTI
-1099 RGNLM
+1099 RSNLM
-1104 EVAR
+1104 FTKWGD

>member
-11 FKIDTSGYTQDL
+11 FKIDTSGYTQEL

-45 FDGGRFRSEL
+45 FDGGRFRTEL

-79 QEAADGG
+79 QQAADG

-97 GFLNRLDVIGDIASG
+97 GFLSRLDVIGDIASG

-128 GVTGSID
+128 GITGSID

-196 ADDKV
+196 ADDQV

-227 EKIRSGISGENEPLK
+227 EKIRSGISGETEPLK

-334 NVLSDKSYQ
+334 NVLSVQSYQ
-343 YTTAEKIMQER
+343 YTDAAKNLIER
-354 DESIY
+354 NESIY
-359 DAKATYAQS
+359 EAQATYAQS
-368 LTIVNSMRNME
+368 MTIMNAMRNME
-379 QESGKAVKAT
+379 EESGDAIKSTNEWKD
-389 KAWQEALENLK
+389 ALEDLK
-400 NVMPGLSQYVDLT
+400 NVMPGLARYVDLT
-413 SDAIMGNTERI
+413 SDAIVGNTESI
-424 KQYVDTVNGVSLYG
+424 SKYVDTLNGVSLYA
-438 AHDTAVTDAQAAVDE
+438 AHEEAV
-453 TEKQLES
+453 
-460 LYARRDYLNSLI
+460 
-472 GGSNAEE
+472 SNAKEQLNQDKQYLAE
-479 VKAAYQD
+479 LEAQKRYIQEQIDVAGTETVKAANKAALDSAYAYFKSTVPYYDLADTYDEFVKYSFGHISQRND
-486 AAESAYSSFVST
+486 IERGRMGNRHSAYEKLDDTQEAAWQALLAAENNYNDPTASLIEKLKELDSQIAETSVSINEET
-498 MSDISDYTFADT
+498 AAFEKLTAEQEEFNKANKEAKWQYDFNKSVDAQKQAFADLKTALGDLETYQADT
-510 LEGFMREAPDGSSQY
+510 LAKM
-525 NDIIRARNG
+525 
-534 FYSEFH
+534 
-540 HTFTDL
+540 
-546 QEDAWEMLTDAM
+546 
-558 NLQSSDSS
+558 
-566 AAAGELED
+566 
-574 VNRQIEETNDKLNEN
+574 
-589 QTALA
+589 
-594 RATAEWEAYKRAH
+594 
-607 PEAEK
+607 EK
-612 QVKFNEAIEDE
+612 SYRG
-623 KKALED
+623 L
-629 LKSTVKDV
+629 
-637 YTYQEDAL
+637 
-645 KKAQEA
+645 
-651 YKGVA
+651 A
-656 SGMGYMVTH
+656 SGLGFMVTH
-665 TQEEMKKLLDTDYSK
+665 TEAEFDKLVSGKYSEK
-680 ENVLSWYGTNAD
+680 NVMGWFENNAES
-692 ALHAYNDALQQAEA
+692 LKAYNDALEQAKEA
-706 SGVDVGIL
+706 GYDPGIL
-714 SGLTTYS
+714 AQIAKYS
-721 RDNDAYL
+721 TENDALLARYL
-728 SRLLNL
+728 SVADD
-734 TPEEIKQLNADY
+734 PEKVKKINAGY
-746 QRARDEENAM
+746 QATIAEENRSAQIATDFEMASDEKYQSLVKIAEQYLELYNQSSEITSAM
-756 AETKTRY
+756 AKNKNAF
-763 TLANDETYQSMLST
+763 LGGIDDLK
-777 MEKALEA
+777 KALE
-784 FDQKDA
+784 
-790 ITAYMA
+790 
-796 ENDSAF
+796 EE
-802 LAGID
+802 L
-807 DIRKTLETEIPGINA
+807 PGINE
-822 LLEQLGLKQIDYE
+822 LLEKYGFVKIKNDFE
-835 LKDKPWISDF
+835 KKPWIHDF
-845 FVRGDADQREE
+845 GGAREGYADMF
-856 DIAHEK
+856 DDVANDK
-862 AAPTLKEQAQARR
+862 NAFSKEQAKALHAIEARS
-875 AREQARARS
+875 RS

-932 RQREAEEAEQWN
+932 RQRKAEEAEQWN

-986 TGGNF
+986 TGGNV

-1009 IQEDFVTQS
+1009 IQEDFVKQS

-1077 VDGKTVATAVAP
+1077 VDGKTVATEVAP

>member
-11 FKIDTSGYTQDL
+11 FKIDTSGYTQEL

-45 FDGGRFRSEL
+45 FDGGRFRTEL

-65 TEEIQRLQ
+65 TEEIKRLQ

-79 QEAADGG
+79 QEAAED
-86 GSGDSGGGVLS
+86 SGDDSKNSITGL
-97 GFLNRLDVIGDIASG
+97 LKRIGIVGEIASG
-112 QFLANMAV
+112 QFLGNMFV
-120 NGINSIID
+120 NGVNTVID
-128 GVTGSID
+128 GVTGSIS
-135 ESIGLASDL
+135 ESIELASDL
-144 VETQNVVDVTFEDS
+144 TETQNVVDVTFEDS

-196 ADDKV
+196 ADDQV

-227 EKIRSGISGENEPLK
+227 EKIRSGISGETEPLK
-242 ALGIN
+242 ALGLN
-247 MSVANL
+247 LSVANL
-253 NAFALEKGMNKA
+253 NAFALEKGMTKT
-265 FDKMS
+265 FDKMT

-379 QESGKAVKAT
+379 QESGEAVKAT

-472 GGSNAEE
+472 VGSNTEE

-574 VNRQIEETNDKLNEN
+574 VNRQIEETNDKLSEN

-629 LKSTVKDV
+629 LKTALKDV
-637 YTYQEDAL
+637 DTYRADTL

-665 TQEEMKKLLDTDYSK
+665 TQEEMDKLLATDYSK

-706 SGVDVGIL
+706 SGVDIGIL

-763 TLANDETYQSMLST
+763 TLADDETYQAMLET
-777 MEKALEA
+777 VKKLLEA
-784 FDQKDA
+784 FQQA
-790 ITAYMA
+790 ETITAYME
-796 ENDSAF
+796 ENDSAH

-807 DIRKTLETEIPGINA
+807 KMKETLESELPGINA
-822 LLEQLGLKQIDYE
+822 LLEKYGFGVQLSDLTPKYRTDYSTNETPYDFLGDISTGKGRAANAPLAVGGHLMEYWAPNPETNPQELADVLAALEAKQKENQKVREGNGYWDKAQEAADKAYE
-835 LKDKPWISDF
+835 NRKQVAKNLTFI
-845 FVRGDADQREE
+845 REMHTTFE
-856 DIAHEK
+856 TMQENYLTA
-862 AAPTLKEQAQARR
+862 LKE
-875 AREQARARS
+875 
-884 GYADMI
+884 
-890 EDGLMPD
+890 
-897 DIKARAQRWNRL
+897 
-909 VEMKTQEMNDIVD
+909 
-922 ILEQR
+922 
-927 MEENQ
+927 
-932 RQREAEEAEQWN
+932 
-944 NRATK
+944 
-949 DMPPLYMMDTIIAN
+949 
-963 AAHPK
+963 
-968 FVPNTYIGAPSSE
+968 
-981 QQEKT
+981 
-986 TGGNF
+986 
-991 FSAIESAIDAAK
+991 
-1003 EIESRT
+1003 RT
-1009 IQEDFVTQS
+1009 
-1018 IFNALGEMMENY
+1018 
-1030 KESLRNNS
+1030 
-1038 APNIFSNSDGVLFV
+1038 APNITNNEDGVLWV
-1052 QVTNPGEIANAVSG
+1052 RIENPADVAKAVSG
-1066 LPPTTINNTFS
+1066 LPPTTIQNNFS
-1077 VDGKTVATAVAP
+1077 VDGKMIATAIAP
-1089 IVNKIIGRGI
+1089 YVNSAIGGTI
-1099 RGNLM
+1099 RSNLM
-1104 EVAR
+1104 FTKWGD

>member
-11 FKIDTSGYTQDL
+11 FKIDTSGYTQEL
-23 NKIRQEMEQFQQE
+23 NKIRQEMQQFQQE
-36 LNSLAIHPT
+36 LNSFAVHPT
-45 FDGGRFRSEL
+45 FDAGRFRAEL

-79 QEAADGG
+79 QQAADGG

-97 GFLNRLDVIGDIASG
+97 GFLSRLDVIGDIASG
-112 QFLANMAV
+112 QFIANMAV

-128 GVTGSID
+128 GITGSID

-196 ADDKV
+196 ADDQV

-227 EKIRSGISGENEPLK
+227 EKIRSGISGETEPLK

-438 AHDTAVTDAQAAVDE
+438 AHDTAVTDAQAAVNE

-472 GGSNAEE
+472 VGSNAEE
-479 VKAAYQD
+479 VKAAYHD
-486 AAESAYSSFVST
+486 VVENAYQSFVRT
-498 MSDISDYTFADT
+498 MAETNANYTFANTFD
-510 LEGFMREAPDGSSQY
+510 EFFASQY
-525 NDIIRARNG
+525 DEVDRAIRGVGDSSINLFDFGDMQAAAW
-534 FYSEFH
+534 SKLTEAMSLQ
-540 HTFTDL
+540 TF
-546 QEDAWEMLTDAM
+546 
-558 NLQSSDSS
+558 DSS

-574 VNRQIEETNDKLNEN
+574 VNRQIEETNDKLSEN

-629 LKSTVKDV
+629 LETALKDV
-637 YTYQEDAL
+637 DTYRADTL

-763 TLANDETYQSMLST
+763 TLADDETYQAMLETVQKS
-777 MEKALEA
+777 LEA
-784 FDQKDA
+784 FEQKDA
-790 ITAYMA
+790 IAAYMA
-796 ENDSAF
+796 ENNSAV
-802 LAGID
+802 LAGINTM
-807 DIRKTLETEIPGINA
+807 RATLEAKIPGINA
-822 LLEQLGLKQIDYE
+822 LLEQLGFKQIDYE

-862 AAPTLKEQAQARR
+862 TAPTLKEQAQARR

-932 RQREAEEAEQWN
+932 SQREAEEAEQWN

-1077 VDGKTVATAVAP
+1077 VDGKTVATTVAP

>member
-11 FKIDTSGYTQDL
+11 FKIDTSGYTQEL

-45 FDGGRFRSEL
+45 FDGGRFQAEL

-65 TEEIQRLQ
+65 TEEIKRLQ

-79 QEAADGG
+79 QQAADGG

-97 GFLNRLDVIGDIASG
+97 GFLSSLDVIGDIASG

-196 ADDKV
+196 ADDQV

-227 EKIRSGISGENEPLK
+227 EKIRSGISGETEPLK

-354 DESIY
+354 DDAIY

-379 QESGKAVKAT
+379 QESGEAVKAT

-424 KQYVDTVNGVSLYG
+424 KQYVDTANGVSLYG

-472 GGSNAEE
+472 VGSNAEE
-479 VKAAYQD
+479 VKAAYHD
-486 AAESAYSSFVST
+486 VVENAYQSFVRT
-498 MSDISDYTFADT
+498 MAGTNANYTFANTFD
-510 LEGFMREAPDGSSQY
+510 EFFASQY
-525 NDIIRARNG
+525 DEVDRAIRGVGDSSINLFDFGDMQAAAW
-534 FYSEFH
+534 SKLTEAMSLQ
-540 HTFTDL
+540 TF
-546 QEDAWEMLTDAM
+546 
-558 NLQSSDSS
+558 DSS

-607 PEAEK
+607 PEAEE

-629 LKSTVKDV
+629 IKTALKDV
-637 YTYQEDAL
+637 ETYRADTL

-692 ALHAYNDALQQAEA
+692 ALHAYNDALKQAEA
-706 SGVDVGIL
+706 AGVDVGIL

-763 TLANDETYQSMLST
+763 TLADDETYQAMLETVQKS
-777 MEKALEA
+777 LEA
-784 FDQKDA
+784 FEQKDA
-790 ITAYMA
+790 IAAYMA
-796 ENDSAF
+796 ENNSAV
-802 LAGID
+802 LAGINTM
-807 DIRKTLETEIPGINA
+807 RETLEAKIPGINA
-822 LLEQLGLKQIDYE
+822 LLEQLGFKQIDYE

-862 AAPTLKEQAQARR
+862 TAPTLKEQAQARR

-932 RQREAEEAEQWN
+932 RQREDEEAEQWN

-1009 IQEDFVTQS
+1009 IQEDFVTKY

-1066 LPPTTINNTFS
+1066 RPPTTINNTFS

>member
-1 MAEAFELYAS
+1 
-11 FKIDTSGYTQDL
+11 
-23 NKIRQEMEQFQQE
+23 
-36 LNSLAIHPT
+36 
-45 FDGGRFRSEL
+45 
-55 QQAQQQSTQA
+55 
-65 TEEIQRLQ
+65 
-73 QQIQSL
+73 
-79 QEAADGG
+79 
-86 GSGDSGGGVLS
+86 
-97 GFLNRLDVIGDIASG
+97 
-112 QFLANMAV
+112 
-120 NGINSIID
+120 
-128 GVTGSID
+128 
-135 ESIGLASDL
+135 
-144 VETQNVVDVTFEDS
+144 
-158 ASTINKWAQEALNAY
+158 
-173 GITETKAK
+173 
-181 QYSSTLGAMLKSMGI
+181 
-196 ADDKV
+196 
-201 LQMSMDMAGLAADM
+201 
-215 ASFYNLDHDTAF
+215 
-227 EKIRSGISGENEPLK
+227 
-242 ALGIN
+242 

-265 FDKMS
+265 FDKMT

-343 YTTAEKIMQER
+343 YKDAEKIYTER
-354 DESIY
+354 NQALF
-359 DAKATYAQS
+359 DAQATYAES
-368 LTIVNSMRNME
+368 MTIVNAMRNME
-379 QESGKAVKAT
+379 DESGEAIKST
-389 KAWQEALENLK
+389 DAWRLAIEELI
-400 NVMPGLSQYVDLT
+400 NVMPGLAQYVDLT
-413 SDAIMGNTERI
+413 SDAIIGNTESI
-424 KQYVDTVNGVSLYG
+424 NQYVDAVNGVSQYA
-438 AHDTAVTDAQAAVDE
+438 AHKNAVNDAAALVDAD
-453 TEKQLES
+453 KQELAKLNAYNQYLQSIIDSAES
-460 LYARRDYLNSLI
+460 GTI
-472 GGSNAEE
+472 KAER
-479 VKAAYQD
+479 KAAL
-486 AAESAYSSFVST
+486 ERAYEYFKST
-498 MSDISDYTFADT
+498 VPNLAFADT
-510 LEGFMREAPDGSSQY
+510 WEEFTKSSPGNPSQY
-525 NDIIRARNG
+525 TQQRNVQKG
-534 FYSEFH
+534 LKREYGYYQLTGTAADAWNQLMEAEEAYNNPSAYYIAQQQENQKQIEAA
-540 HTFTDL
+540 TQKL
-546 QEDAWEMLTDAM
+546 QEDTKAY
-558 NLQSSDSS
+558 
-566 AAAGELED
+566 
-574 VNRQIEETNDKLNEN
+574 ND
-589 QTALA
+589 
-594 RATAEWEAYKRAH
+594 ATAAQNDFVESN
-607 PEAEK
+607 EK
-612 QVKFNEAIEDE
+612 AKKQYDFDKAVEDE

-629 LKSTVKDV
+629 LKTALKDV
-637 YTYQEDAL
+637 DTYRADTL

-706 SGVDVGIL
+706 AGVDVGIL

-763 TLANDETYQSMLST
+763 TLADDETYQAMLETVQKS
-777 MEKALEA
+777 LEA
-784 FDQKDA
+784 FEQKDEIA
-790 ITAYMA
+790 AYMA
-796 ENDSAF
+796 ENNNSL

-807 DIRKTLETEIPGINA
+807 NMRKTLEAEIPGINA
-822 LLEQLGLKQIDYE
+822 LLEQLGFKQIDYKIKNKPWVHDYGGARAGYAD
-835 LKDKPWISDF
+835 LFADVAKDKNAF
-845 FVRGDADQREE
+845 NKNEA
-856 DIAHEK
+856 K
-862 AAPTLKEQAQARR
+862 ALHAIK
-875 AREQARARS
+875 ARARS

-909 VEMKTQEMNDIVD
+909 VEMKTQGMNDIVD

-927 MEENQ
+927 MKENQ

-949 DMPPLYMMDTIIAN
+949 DMPPLYMMETIIAN

>member
-11 FKIDTSGYTQDL
+11 FKIDTSGYTQEL

-45 FDGGRFRSEL
+45 FDGGRFRTEL

-65 TEEIQRLQ
+65 TEEIKRLQ

-79 QEAADGG
+79 QEAAED
-86 GSGDSGGGVLS
+86 SGDDSKNSITGL
-97 GFLNRLDVIGDIASG
+97 LKRIGIVGEIASG
-112 QFLANMAV
+112 QFLGNMFV
-120 NGINSIID
+120 NGVNTVID
-128 GVTGSID
+128 GVTGSIS

-196 ADDKV
+196 ADDQV

-242 ALGIN
+242 TLGIN

-253 NAFALEKGMNKA
+253 NAFALEKGMTKT
-265 FDKMS
+265 FDKMT

-379 QESGKAVKAT
+379 QESGEAVKAT

-472 GGSNAEE
+472 VGSNAEE
-479 VKAAYQD
+479 VKAAYHD
-486 AAESAYSSFVST
+486 VVENAYQSFVRT
-498 MSDISDYTFADT
+498 MAGTNANYTFANTFD
-510 LEGFMREAPDGSSQY
+510 EFFASQY
-525 NDIIRARNG
+525 DEVDRAIRGVGDSSINLFDFGDMQAAAW
-534 FYSEFH
+534 SKLTEAMSLQ
-540 HTFTDL
+540 TF
-546 QEDAWEMLTDAM
+546 
-558 NLQSSDSS
+558 DSS

-607 PEAEK
+607 PEAEE
-612 QVKFNEAIEDE
+612 QVKFNEAVDAE

-629 LKSTVKDV
+629 LKTALKDV
-637 YTYQEDAL
+637 DTYRADTL

-756 AETKTRY
+756 AETKTR
-763 TLANDETYQSMLST
+763 LALADDETYQAMLETVQKS
-777 MEKALEA
+777 LEA
-784 FDQKDA
+784 FEQKDEIA
-790 ITAYMA
+790 AYMA
-796 ENDSAF
+796 ENNNSL

-807 DIRKTLETEIPGINA
+807 KMRKTLEAEIPGINA
-822 LLEQLGLKQIDYE
+822 LLEQLGFKQIDYKI
-835 LKDKPWISDF
+835 KDKPWVHDYGGA
-845 FVRGDADQREE
+845 RAGYADLFADVAKDKNAFNKDE
-856 DIAHEK
+856 AK
-862 AAPTLKEQAQARR
+862 ALHAIK
-875 AREQARARS
+875 ARARS

-909 VEMKTQEMNDIVD
+909 VEMKTQGMNDIVD

-986 TGGNF
+986 TGGNV

-1018 IFNALGEMMENY
+1018 IFNAFGEMMENY

-1038 APNIFSNSDGVLFV
+1038 APNIFSNSDGVLCV

-1077 VDGKTVATAVAP
+1077 VDGKTVATEVAP